1 MILLKNTGN
10 RVDKIFHISDIHV
23 YNYQRHEEYIEVFD
37 KLYKIIEER
46 MTPNSIIFLG
56 GDIVHSKTNMSP
68 ELFSVVSNLLSTLCN
83 MLPTIVILGNH
94 DLNLNNKTRLDALTP
109 IINSLNLP
117 TLYFLNK
124 TNVYQ
129 YEQIAFS
136 LLHVKDK
143 IDNVIPAKS
152 IKHDGTKILLYH
164 GPVKNSATA
173 YGYLLE
179 GNYLDVLEH
188 EDYDYILL
196 GDIHKHQYLNLEKT
210 AAYPSSLIQQNFGED
225 LNHGII
231 EWDLNAKKSEFIKI
245 ASSHGFYTFKLK
257 NDKVAEKI
265 PGDLPYNLN
274 VAITAENCTQDFI
287 DSFCLELE
295 KRYNVLRIKKP
306 KITKFI
312 IDSGKEHVDLEKES
326 SIRDFD
332 RRQIILENYIED
344 VLKQE
349 YQKDKFLDIHRN
361 ASLEIEDASEFIG
374 VTWKPLR
381 FFFSN
386 MFSYGENNTFNLGEL
401 GGLVGLFSPNASGKS
416 TLLDAMTYCIF
427 DKCSKTS
434 SGAEVL
440 NTSSTF
446 FSSKLEFSVA
456 GESYFIERHG
466 KKGKDGKVK
475 VTVNFY
481 KEDGTSLN
489 GEQRYETNDNIR
501 KYLGSYENFM
511 LITMYDQH
519 NKSDFIDKTQKDKKD
534 LLYKYFDIDI
544 FEKLNDT
551 SKEKLK
557 QLKYEIESH
566 QKQKYNEKLTELQ
579 NNYAEEK
586 VKLQDLEKSLA
597 STKIELEILT
607 GAIDEKRKGI
617 ISYPKDNINY
627 ATKIEEETRNN
638 NNYKSILDDK
648 RKSFLEARN
657 VLKNKL
663 SDLESMGIV
672 EDVSDILSSTRI
684 NLQKIEKDITALDL
698 DIKAKDKLI
707 AYLKDYE
714 YDPNCSYC
722 VKNNKYA
729 LDGELAK
736 KQLPSLKENLSNL
749 QNTKNSILEEIKSYE
764 ILDSNYKK
772 HVNAKSEIDTLK
784 SNLSNLEN
792 SANVVKEKIDL
803 SNNLLSDYAQ
813 KLENQDKY
821 KDVEI
826 KNSQIES
833 DIFDLE
839 KQKKEIDS
847 KIYQLAYSIGG
858 HKNTIENTELRI
870 KETKENIKNHKD
882 ATVTYIN
889 YFVFEKATRR
899 DGVPLYIIKN
909 YLPILEN
916 VVNDALKN
924 VASFNVQFELS
935 DKTLEVFIC
944 YTNGTK
950 WPLSLASGME
960 RFISSLA
967 IRAALNHVTVLPKP
981 DFFFIDE
988 GFGVLDSDNIANVG
1002 LFLEELTSYFR
1013 FILCISHLDVVKDYV
1028 SKELFIVKDNGR
1040 SQLIS

>member
-1 MILLKNTGN
+1 MILIKDTG
-10 RVDKIFHISDIHV
+10 RKVDKIFHISDIHV
-23 YNYQRHEEYIEVFD
+23 YNYQRHEEYIEVFE

-46 MTPNSIIFLG
+46 MTDNSIIFLG

-117 TLYFLNK
+117 TLHFLNE

-143 IDNVIPAKS
+143 IENVIPAKS
-152 IKHDGTKILLYH
+152 FDAETKILMYH

-188 EDYDYILL
+188 ADYDYILL
-196 GDIHKHQYLNLEKT
+196 GDIHKHQYLNLERT

-225 LNHGII
+225 LTHGII
-231 EWDLNAKKSEFIKI
+231 EWDLNEKTSEFIKI
-245 ASSHGFYTFKLK
+245 ASSHGYYTFKLK

-274 VAITAENCTQDFI
+274 VAITAENCTQEFI
-287 DSFCLELE
+287 DSFCIALE
-295 KRYNVLRIKKP
+295 KKYNVLRIKKP
-306 KITKFI
+306 KVTKFI
-312 IDSGKEHVDLEKES
+312 IDNGKGEVSLDKENI
-326 SIRDFD
+326 IRDFEW
-332 RRQIILENYIED
+332 RHSMLERYVQNE
-344 VLKQE
+344 LKQE
-349 YQKDKFLDIHRN
+349 YQADKFLDIHKT
-361 ASLEIEDASEFIG
+361 ASLELDEPSEFIG

-381 FFFSN
+381 FEFSN
-386 MFSYGENNTFNLGEL
+386 MFSYGEGNVFNLGEL

-434 SGAEVL
+434 SGAEVM
-440 NTSSTF
+440 NTSSDF
-446 FSSKLEFSVA
+446 FSCKLELSVA
-456 GESYFIERHG
+456 GESYFIERNG

-475 VTVNFY
+475 VVVNFY

-489 GEQRYETNDNIR
+489 GEQRYETNDSIR

-551 SKEKLK
+551 SKEHLK
-557 QLKYEIESH
+557 QLKYEIENH
-566 QKQKYNEKLTELQ
+566 QKQKYNESVTEYENSIIDIKSKLTQVEGSL
-579 NNYAEEK
+579 
-586 VKLQDLEKSLA
+586 DLNKKNSDIL
-597 STKIELEILT
+597 SVQIEN
-607 GAIDEKRKGI
+607 KRKELI
-617 ISYPKDNINY
+617 PYPKQSINY
-627 ATKIEEETRNN
+627 ATKIDEESRNEATL
-638 NNYKSILDDK
+638 SSSLESK
-648 RKSFLEARN
+648 RKSFVEARN
-657 VLKNKL
+657 ALKTNISELDDMGERVDVSSNLVEVRKKL
-663 SDLESMGIV
+663 SDFDRDIAVTESEIK
-672 EDVSDILSSTRI
+672 SS
-684 NLQKIEKDITALDL
+684 N
-698 DIKAKDKLI
+698 KLI
-707 AYLKDYE
+707 EHLQGYE
-714 YDPNCSYC
+714 HNPNCVYC

-729 LDGELAK
+729 LDGEKAK
-736 KQLPSLKENLSNL
+736 KELPELLEKLEKIKQNKNEVAEYMENL
-749 QNTKNSILEEIKSYE
+749 EIA
-764 ILDSNYKK
+764 DSTYKK
-772 HVNAKSEIDTLK
+772 YKDKKAEAERLK
-784 SNLSNLEN
+784 SNLDNIESQ
-792 SANVVKEKIDL
+792 ANIIKEKIQI
-803 SNNLLSDYAQ
+803 SKNLILEYSEKLKEQESYKETEQ
-813 KLENQDKY
+813 KNAE
-821 KDVEI
+821 
-826 KNSQIES
+826 IES
-833 DIFDLE
+833 EIAKLVDE
-839 KQKKEIDS
+839 KKSIDDA
-847 KIYQLAYSIGG
+847 IYQLAYTIGG
-858 HKNTIENTELRI
+858 HKSTITSNESKI
-870 KETKENIKNHKD
+870 KDIKLKIKKFKD
-882 ATVTYIN
+882 DTMTYNN

-899 DGVPLYIIKN
+899 DGIPLFIIKN
-909 YLPILEN
+909 YLPVLEN

-924 VASFNVQFELS
+924 VAAFNVQFELS
-935 DKTLEVFIC
+935 DKTLEVFIS
-944 YTNGTK
+944 YVNGPK

-1028 SKELFIVKDNGR
+1028 AKELFIVKENGH

>member
-1 MILLKNTGN
+1 MILIRDTG
-10 RVDKIFHISDIHV
+10 RKVDKIFHISDIHV
-23 YNYQRHEEYIEVFD
+23 YNYQRHEEYIEVFE

-117 TLYFLNK
+117 TLHFLNE

-129 YEQIAFS
+129 YEQIGFS

-143 IDNVIPAKS
+143 IENVIPAKS
-152 IKHDGTKILLYH
+152 FDAETKILMYH

-188 EDYDYILL
+188 ADYDYILL

-225 LNHGII
+225 LTHGII
-231 EWDLNAKKSEFIKI
+231 EWDLNKNTSEFIKI
-245 ASSHGFYTFKLK
+245 ASSNGYYTFKLK

-274 VAITAENCTQDFI
+274 VAITAENCTQEFI
-287 DSFCLELE
+287 DSFCLALE
-295 KRYNVLRIKKP
+295 KKYNVLRIKKP
-306 KITKFI
+306 KVTKFI
-312 IDSGKEHVDLEKES
+312 IDNGKGEVSLDKENI
-326 SIRDFD
+326 IRDFEW
-332 RRQIILENYIED
+332 RHSMLERYVQNE
-344 VLKQE
+344 LKQE
-349 YQKDKFLDIHRN
+349 YQADKFLDIHKT
-361 ASLEIEDASEFIG
+361 ASLELDEPSEFIG
-374 VTWKPLR
+374 VTWKPIR
-381 FFFSN
+381 FEFSN
-386 MFSYGENNTFNLGEL
+386 MFSYGEDNVFNLGEL

-434 SGAEVL
+434 SGAEVM
-440 NTSSTF
+440 NTSSDF
-446 FSSKLEFSVA
+446 FSCKLELSVA
-456 GESYFIERHG
+456 GESYFIERNG

-475 VTVNFY
+475 VIVNFY

-489 GEQRYETNDNIR
+489 GEQRYETNDSIR

-551 SKEKLK
+551 SKEHLK
-557 QLKYEIESH
+557 QLKYEIENH
-566 QKQKYNEKLTELQ
+566 QKQKYNESVTEYENSIVDIKSKLVQVETSLEL
-579 NNYAEEK
+579 NK
-586 VKLQDLEKSLA
+586 KSSDAL
-597 STKIELEILT
+597 SIQIEN
-607 GAIDEKRKGI
+607 KRKELTP
-617 ISYPKDNINY
+617 YPKQSVNY
-627 ATKIEEETRNN
+627 ATKIDEESRNEATL
-638 NNYKSILDDK
+638 SSSLEDK
-648 RKSFLEARN
+648 RKSFVEARN
-657 VLKNKL
+657 ALKTHL
-663 SDLESMGIV
+663 SELESMGEV
-672 EDVSDILSSTRI
+672 ADVSSDLVTIRKTLSDFDRDIAVAESEIKSSG
-684 NLQKIEKDITALDL
+684 
-698 DIKAKDKLI
+698 KLI
-707 AYLKDYE
+707 DHLQGYE
-714 YDPNCSYC
+714 HDPNCVYC

-729 LDGELAK
+729 LDGEKAK
-736 KQLPSLKENLSNL
+736 KEYPELLNKLDKLKQSKNELGESVKNLETADSL
-749 QNTKNSILEEIKSYE
+749 
-764 ILDSNYKK
+764 YKK
-772 HVNAKSEIDTLK
+772 YNDKKNETDRLK
-784 SNLSNLEN
+784 SNLDNIESQ
-792 SANVVKEKIDL
+792 ANIIKEKIQI
-803 SNNLLSDYAQ
+803 SKNLILDYSE
-813 KLENQDKY
+813 KLKEQESY
-821 KDVEI
+821 KDIEQ
-826 KNSQIES
+826 KNA
-833 DIFDLE
+833 
-839 KQKKEIDS
+839 EIDGEIA
-847 KIYQLAYSIGG
+847 KLLDEKKLIDDAVYQLAYTIGG
-858 HKNTIENTELRI
+858 HKSTINSNESKI
-870 KETKENIKNHKD
+870 KDIKIKIKKFKD
-882 ATVTYIN
+882 DTLTYNN

-899 DGVPLYIIKN
+899 DGIPLFIIKN
-909 YLPILEN
+909 YLPVLEN

-924 VASFNVQFELS
+924 VAAFNVQFELS
-935 DKTLEVFIC
+935 DKTLEVFIS
-944 YTNGTK
+944 YVNGPK

-1028 SKELFIVKDNGR
+1028 AKELFIVKDNGH

>member
-1 MILLKNTGN
+1 MILIKDTG
-10 RVDKIFHISDIHV
+10 RKVDKIFHISDIHV
-23 YNYQRHEEYIEVFD
+23 YNYQRHEEYIEVFE

-117 TLYFLNK
+117 TLHFLNE

-143 IDNVIPAKS
+143 IENVIPAKS
-152 IKHDGTKILLYH
+152 FDAETKILMYH

-188 EDYDYILL
+188 ADYDYILL
-196 GDIHKHQYLNLEKT
+196 GDIHKHQYLNLERT

-225 LNHGII
+225 LTHGII
-231 EWDLNAKKSEFIKI
+231 EWDLNEKTSEFIKI
-245 ASSHGFYTFKLK
+245 ASSHGYYTFKLK

-274 VAITAENCTQDFI
+274 VAITAENCTQEFI
-287 DSFCLELE
+287 DSFCVALE
-295 KRYNVLRIKKP
+295 KKYNVLRIKKP
-306 KITKFI
+306 KVTKFI
-312 IDSGKEHVDLEKES
+312 IDNGKGEVSLDKENI
-326 SIRDFD
+326 IRDFEW
-332 RRQIILENYIED
+332 RHSMLERYVQNE
-344 VLKQE
+344 LKQE
-349 YQKDKFLDIHRN
+349 YQADKFLDIHKT
-361 ASLEIEDASEFIG
+361 ASLELDEPSEFIG

-381 FFFSN
+381 FEFSN
-386 MFSYGENNTFNLGEL
+386 MFSYGEGNVFNLGEL

-434 SGAEVL
+434 SGAEVM
-440 NTSSTF
+440 NTSSDF
-446 FSSKLEFSVA
+446 FSCKLELSVA
-456 GESYFIERHG
+456 GESYFIERNG

-475 VTVNFY
+475 VIVNFY

-489 GEQRYETNDNIR
+489 GEQRYETNDSIR

-551 SKEKLK
+551 SKEHLK
-557 QLKYEIESH
+557 QLKYEIENH
-566 QKQKYNEKLTELQ
+566 QKQKYNESVTEYENSIIDIKYKLTQVEGSL
-579 NNYAEEK
+579 
-586 VKLQDLEKSLA
+586 DLNKKNSDIL
-597 STKIELEILT
+597 SVQIEN
-607 GAIDEKRKGI
+607 KRKELI
-617 ISYPKDNINY
+617 PYPKQSINY
-627 ATKIEEETRNN
+627 ATKIDEESRNEATL
-638 NNYKSILDDK
+638 SSSLESK
-648 RKSFLEARN
+648 RKSFVEARN
-657 VLKNKL
+657 ALKTNLSELDDMGERVDVSSNLVEVRKKL
-663 SDLESMGIV
+663 SDF
-672 EDVSDILSSTRI
+672 DRDIAVTDSEIKSS
-684 NLQKIEKDITALDL
+684 N
-698 DIKAKDKLI
+698 KLI
-707 AYLKDYE
+707 EHLQGYE
-714 YDPNCSYC
+714 HDPNCVYC

-729 LDGELAK
+729 LDGEKAK
-736 KQLPSLKENLSNL
+736 KELPELLEKLEKIKQNKNEVAEYMENL
-749 QNTKNSILEEIKSYE
+749 EIA
-764 ILDSNYKK
+764 DSTYKK
-772 HVNAKSEIDTLK
+772 YKDKKAEADRLK
-784 SNLSNLEN
+784 SNLDNIESQ
-792 SANVVKEKIDL
+792 ANIIKEKIQI
-803 SNNLLSDYAQ
+803 SKNLILEYSEKLKEQESYKEIEQ
-813 KLENQDKY
+813 KNAE
-821 KDVEI
+821 
-826 KNSQIES
+826 IES
-833 DIFDLE
+833 EIAKLLE
-839 KQKKEIDS
+839 EKKSIDDA
-847 KIYQLAYSIGG
+847 IYQLAYTIGG
-858 HKNTIENTELRI
+858 HKSTITSNESKI
-870 KETKENIKNHKD
+870 KDIKLKIKKFKD
-882 ATVTYIN
+882 DTLTYNN

-899 DGVPLYIIKN
+899 DGIPLFIIKN
-909 YLPILEN
+909 YLPVLEN

-924 VASFNVQFELS
+924 VAAFNVQFELS
-935 DKTLEVFIC
+935 DKTLEVFIS
-944 YTNGTK
+944 YVNGPK

-1028 SKELFIVKDNGR
+1028 AKELFIVKENGH

>member
-1 MILLKNTGN
+1 MILIKDTG
-10 RVDKIFHISDIHV
+10 RKVDKIFHISDIHV
-23 YNYQRHEEYIEVFD
+23 YNYQRHEEYIEVFE

-68 ELFSVVSNLLSTLCN
+68 ELFSVVSTLLSTLAN

-109 IINSLNLP
+109 IIKSLDLP
-117 TLYFLNK
+117 TIHFLNE
-124 TNVYQ
+124 TNVYK

-143 IDNVIPAKS
+143 IENVIPAKS
-152 IKHDGTKILLYH
+152 FDADTKILLYH

-188 EDYDYILL
+188 ADYDYILL
-196 GDIHKHQYLNLEKT
+196 GDIHKHQYLNLERT

-225 LNHGII
+225 LTHGII
-231 EWDLNAKKSEFIKI
+231 EWDLNNKTSEFIKI
-245 ASSHGFYTFKLK
+245 PSSHGYYTFKLK
-257 NDKVAEKI
+257 NDKLVEKI

-274 VAITAENCTQDFI
+274 VAITAENCTQEFI
-287 DSFCLELE
+287 DSFCLGLE
-295 KRYNVLRIKKP
+295 KKYNVIRIKKP
-306 KITKFI
+306 KVTKFI
-312 IDSGKEHVDLEKES
+312 VDTGKGEVSLEKENI
-326 SIRDFD
+326 IRDFD
-332 RRQIILENYIED
+332 WRHSMLENYVQNE
-344 VLKQE
+344 LKQE
-349 YQKDKFLDIHRN
+349 YQSDKFLDIHKT
-361 ASLEIEDASEFIG
+361 ASLELDEPSEFIG
-374 VTWKPLR
+374 VTWKPIR
-381 FFFSN
+381 FEFSN
-386 MFSYGENNTFNLGEL
+386 MFSYGEGNVFNLGEL

-434 SGAEVL
+434 IGSEVL
-440 NTSSTF
+440 NTSSTEF
-446 FSSKLEFSVA
+446 HCKLELSVS

-475 VTVNFY
+475 VLVNFY

-551 SKEKLK
+551 SKEHLK
-557 QLKYEIESH
+557 QLKYEIENH
-566 QKQKYNEKLTELQ
+566 QKQKYNESLTECE
-579 NNYAEEK
+579 NNISEIK
-586 VKLQDLEKSLA
+586 TKLSQVEDSLELNKRNSNALGV
-597 STKIELEILT
+597 KIE
-607 GAIDEKRKGI
+607 DKRKELI
-617 ISYPKDNINY
+617 PYPKENIDY
-627 ATKIEEETRNN
+627 ATKIDAERRNEDTL
-638 NNYKSILDDK
+638 SSSLDDK
-648 RKSFLEARN
+648 RKSFVEARN
-657 VLKNKL
+657 ALKSHLSELEDMGEIVDVSSNLVEVRKKL
-663 SDLESMGIV
+663 SDLDRDIAVTESEIK
-672 EDVSDILSSTRI
+672 SS
-684 NLQKIEKDITALDL
+684 N
-698 DIKAKDKLI
+698 KLI
-707 AYLKDYE
+707 EHLQGYE
-714 YDPNCSYC
+714 HDPNCVYC

-729 LDGELAK
+729 LDGEKAK
-736 KQLPSLKENLSNL
+736 KELPGLSEKLDKLKQNKKEVAEHIEHLEISDSL
-749 QNTKNSILEEIKSYE
+749 
-764 ILDSNYKK
+764 YKK
-772 HVNAKSEIDTLK
+772 YKDKKVEADKLK
-784 SNLSNLEN
+784 SNLDNIEN
-792 SANVVKEKIDL
+792 QANIIKEKIQI
-803 SNNLLSDYAQ
+803 SKNLILDYSE
-813 KLENQDKY
+813 KLKEQESY
-821 KDVEI
+821 KDI
-826 KNSQIES
+826 KQKNAEIES
-833 DIFDLE
+833 EITKLLDE
-839 KQKKEIDS
+839 KKSIDDA
-847 KIYQLAYSIGG
+847 IYQLAYTIGG
-858 HKNTIENTELRI
+858 HKSTITSNESKI
-870 KETKENIKNHKD
+870 KDIKLKMKKFKD
-882 ATVTYIN
+882 DTLTYNN

-899 DGVPLYIIKN
+899 DGIPLFIIKN
-909 YLPILEN
+909 YLPVLEN

-924 VASFNVQFELS
+924 VAAFNVQFELS
-935 DKTLEVFIC
+935 DKTLEVYIC
-944 YTNGTK
+944 YINGPK

-960 RFISSLA
+960 KFISSLA

-1028 SKELFIVKDNGR
+1028 SKELFIVKENGH

>member
-1 MILLKNTGN
+1 MILIKDTG
-10 RVDKIFHISDIHV
+10 RKVDKIFHISDIHV
-23 YNYQRHEEYIEVFD
+23 YNYQRHEEYIEVFE

-117 TLYFLNK
+117 TLHFLNE

-143 IDNVIPAKS
+143 IENVIPAKS
-152 IKHDGTKILLYH
+152 FDAETKILMYH

-179 GNYLDVLEH
+179 GNYLDVLDH
-188 EDYDYILL
+188 ADYDYILL
-196 GDIHKHQYLNLEKT
+196 GDIHKHQYLNLERT

-225 LNHGII
+225 LTHGII
-231 EWDLNAKKSEFIKI
+231 EWDLNKKTSEFIKI
-245 ASSHGFYTFKLK
+245 ASSHGYYTFKLK

-274 VAITAENCTQDFI
+274 VAITAENCTQEFI
-287 DSFCLELE
+287 DSFCIALE
-295 KRYNVLRIKKP
+295 KKYNVLRIKKP
-306 KITKFI
+306 KVTKFI
-312 IDSGKEHVDLEKES
+312 IDNGKGEVSLDKENI
-326 SIRDFD
+326 IRDFEW
-332 RRQIILENYIED
+332 RHSMLERYVQNE
-344 VLKQE
+344 LKQE
-349 YQKDKFLDIHRN
+349 YQADKFLDIHKT
-361 ASLEIEDASEFIG
+361 ASLELDEPSEFIG

-381 FFFSN
+381 FEFSN
-386 MFSYGENNTFNLGEL
+386 MFSYGEGNVFNLGEL

-434 SGAEVL
+434 SGAEVM
-440 NTSSTF
+440 NTSSDF
-446 FSSKLEFSVA
+446 FSCKLELSVA
-456 GESYFIERHG
+456 GESYFIERNG

-475 VTVNFY
+475 VIVNFY

-489 GEQRYETNDNIR
+489 GEQRYETNDSIR

-551 SKEKLK
+551 SKEHLK
-557 QLKYEIESH
+557 QLKYEIENH
-566 QKQKYNEKLTELQ
+566 QKQKYNESVTEYENSIIDIKFKLTQVEGSL
-579 NNYAEEK
+579 
-586 VKLQDLEKSLA
+586 DLNKKNSDIL
-597 STKIELEILT
+597 SVQIE
-607 GAIDEKRKGI
+607 DKRKELI
-617 ISYPKDNINY
+617 PYPKQSINY
-627 ATKIEEETRNN
+627 ATKIDEESRNEATL
-638 NNYKSILDDK
+638 SSSLESK
-648 RKSFLEARN
+648 RKSFVEARN
-657 VLKNKL
+657 ALKTNLSELDDMGERVDVSSNLIEVRKKL
-663 SDLESMGIV
+663 SDF
-672 EDVSDILSSTRI
+672 DRDIAVTDSEIKSS
-684 NLQKIEKDITALDL
+684 N
-698 DIKAKDKLI
+698 KLI
-707 AYLKDYE
+707 EHLQGYE
-714 YDPNCSYC
+714 HDPNCVYC

-729 LDGELAK
+729 LDGEKAK
-736 KQLPSLKENLSNL
+736 KELPELLDKLEKLK
-749 QNTKNSILEEIKSYE
+749 QNKNEVTEYVEHLEIA
-764 ILDSNYKK
+764 DSTYKK
-772 HVNAKSEIDTLK
+772 YRDKKAESDRLK
-784 SNLSNLEN
+784 SNLDNIESQ
-792 SANVVKEKIDL
+792 ANIIKEKIQI
-803 SNNLLSDYAQ
+803 SKNLILEYSE
-813 KLENQDKY
+813 KLKEQ
-821 KDVEI
+821 
-826 KNSQIES
+826 ES
-833 DIFDLE
+833 Y
-839 KQKKEIDS
+839 KEIEQKNAEIEREIAKLLEEKKSIDDA
-847 KIYQLAYSIGG
+847 IYQLAYTIGG
-858 HKNTIENTELRI
+858 HKSTITSNESKI
-870 KETKENIKNHKD
+870 KDIKLKIKKFKD
-882 ATVTYIN
+882 DTLTYNN

-899 DGVPLYIIKN
+899 DGIPLFIIKN
-909 YLPILEN
+909 YLPVLEN

-924 VASFNVQFELS
+924 VAAFNVQFELS
-935 DKTLEVFIC
+935 DKTLEVFIS
-944 YTNGTK
+944 YVNGPK

-1028 SKELFIVKDNGR
+1028 AKELFIVKENGH

>member
-1 MILLKNTGN
+1 MILIKDTG
-10 RVDKIFHISDIHV
+10 RKVDKIFHISDIHV
-23 YNYQRHEEYIEVFD
+23 YNYQRHEEYIEVFE
-37 KLYKIIEER
+37 KLYKIIEDR

-117 TLYFLNK
+117 TLHFLNE

-143 IDNVIPAKS
+143 IENVIPAKS
-152 IKHDGTKILLYH
+152 FDAETKILMYH

-188 EDYDYILL
+188 ADYDYILL
-196 GDIHKHQYLNLEKT
+196 GDIHKHQYLNLERT

-225 LNHGII
+225 LTHGII
-231 EWDLNAKKSEFIKI
+231 EWDLNEKTSEFIKI
-245 ASSHGFYTFKLK
+245 ASSHGYYTFKLK

-274 VAITAENCTQDFI
+274 VAITAENCTQEFI
-287 DSFCLELE
+287 DSFCIALE
-295 KRYNVLRIKKP
+295 KKYNVLRIKKP
-306 KITKFI
+306 KVTKFI
-312 IDSGKEHVDLEKES
+312 IDNGKGEVSLDKENI
-326 SIRDFD
+326 IRDFEW
-332 RRQIILENYIED
+332 RHSMLERYVQNE
-344 VLKQE
+344 LKQE
-349 YQKDKFLDIHRN
+349 YQADKFLDIHKT
-361 ASLEIEDASEFIG
+361 ASLELDEPSEFIG

-381 FFFSN
+381 FEFSN
-386 MFSYGENNTFNLGEL
+386 MFSYGEGNVFNLGEL

-434 SGAEVL
+434 SGAEVM
-440 NTSSTF
+440 NTSSDF
-446 FSSKLEFSVA
+446 FSCKLELSVA
-456 GESYFIERHG
+456 GESYFIERNG

-475 VTVNFY
+475 VVVNFY

-489 GEQRYETNDNIR
+489 GEQRYETNDSIR

-551 SKEKLK
+551 SKEHLK
-557 QLKYEIESH
+557 QLKYEIENH
-566 QKQKYNEKLTELQ
+566 QKQKYNESVTEYENSIIDIKSKLTQVEASL
-579 NNYAEEK
+579 
-586 VKLQDLEKSLA
+586 DLNKKNSDIL
-597 STKIELEILT
+597 SVQIE
-607 GAIDEKRKGI
+607 DKRKELI
-617 ISYPKDNINY
+617 PYPKQSINY
-627 ATKIEEETRNN
+627 ATKIDEESRNEATL
-638 NNYKSILDDK
+638 SSSLEDK
-648 RKSFLEARN
+648 RKSFVEARN
-657 VLKNKL
+657 ALKTNLSELDDMGERVDVSSNLVEVRKKISDFDRDIAVTDSEIKSSNKL
-663 SDLESMGIV
+663 IEH
-672 EDVSDILSSTRI
+672 
-684 NLQKIEKDITALDL
+684 LQG
-698 DIKAKDKLI
+698 
-707 AYLKDYE
+707 YE
-714 YDPNCSYC
+714 HDPNCVYC

-729 LDGELAK
+729 LDGEKAK
-736 KQLPSLKENLSNL
+736 KELPELLDKLEKLKQNKNEVAEYMENL
-749 QNTKNSILEEIKSYE
+749 EIA
-764 ILDSNYKK
+764 DSTYKK
-772 HVNAKSEIDTLK
+772 YKDKKAEAERLK
-784 SNLSNLEN
+784 SNLDNIESQ
-792 SANVVKEKIDL
+792 ANIIKEKIQISKKL
-803 SNNLLSDYAQ
+803 ILEYSEKLKEQESYKEIEQ
-813 KLENQDKY
+813 KN
-821 KDVEI
+821 VEI
-826 KNSQIES
+826 ES
-833 DIFDLE
+833 EIAKLLDE
-839 KQKKEIDS
+839 KKSIDDA
-847 KIYQLAYSIGG
+847 IYQLAYTIGG
-858 HKNTIENTELRI
+858 HKSTITSNESKI
-870 KETKENIKNHKD
+870 KDIKLKIKKFKD
-882 ATVTYIN
+882 DTMTYNN

-899 DGVPLYIIKN
+899 DGIPLFIIKN
-909 YLPILEN
+909 YLPVLEN

-924 VASFNVQFELS
+924 VAAFNVQFELS
-935 DKTLEVFIC
+935 DKTLEVFIS
-944 YTNGTK
+944 YVNGPK

-1028 SKELFIVKDNGR
+1028 AKELFIVKDNGH

>member
-1 MILLKNTGN
+1 MILIKNTG
-10 RVDKIFHISDIHV
+10 RKVDKIFHISDIHV
-23 YNYQRHEEYIEVFD
+23 YNYQRHEEYIEVFE

-117 TLYFLNK
+117 TLHFLNE
-124 TNVYQ
+124 TNVYR

-143 IDNVIPAKS
+143 IENVIPAKS
-152 IKHDGTKILLYH
+152 FDAETKILMYH

-179 GNYLDVLEH
+179 GNYLDVLDH
-188 EDYDYILL
+188 ADYDYILL
-196 GDIHKHQYLNLEKT
+196 GDIHKHQYLNLERT

-225 LNHGII
+225 LTHGII
-231 EWDLNAKKSEFIKI
+231 EWDLNKKTSEFIKI
-245 ASSHGFYTFKLK
+245 ASSHGYYTFKLK

-274 VAITAENCTQDFI
+274 VAITAENCTQEFI
-287 DSFCLELE
+287 DSFCLALE
-295 KRYNVLRIKKP
+295 KKYNVLRIKKP
-306 KITKFI
+306 KVTKFI
-312 IDSGKEHVDLEKES
+312 IDNGKGEVSLDKENI
-326 SIRDFD
+326 IRDFEW
-332 RRQIILENYIED
+332 RHSMLERYIQNE
-344 VLKQE
+344 LKQE
-349 YQKDKFLDIHRN
+349 YQADKFLDIHKT
-361 ASLEIEDASEFIG
+361 ASLELDEPSEFIG

-381 FFFSN
+381 FEFSN
-386 MFSYGENNTFNLGEL
+386 MFSYGEGNVFNLGEL

-434 SGAEVL
+434 SGAEVM
-440 NTSSTF
+440 NTSSDF
-446 FSSKLEFSVA
+446 FSCKLELSVA
-456 GESYFIERHG
+456 GESYFIERNG

-475 VTVNFY
+475 VVVNFY

-489 GEQRYETNDNIR
+489 GEQRYETNDSIR

-551 SKEKLK
+551 SKEHLK
-557 QLKYEIESH
+557 QLKYEIENH
-566 QKQKYNEKLTELQ
+566 QKQKYNESVMEYENSIVDIKSKLAQVENSL
-579 NNYAEEK
+579 
-586 VKLQDLEKSLA
+586 DLNRRNSD
-597 STKIELEILT
+597 ILT
-607 GAIDEKRKGI
+607 VQIANKRKELI
-617 ISYPKDNINY
+617 PYPKQSINY
-627 ATKIEEETRNN
+627 ATKIDEESRNEATL
-638 NNYKSILDDK
+638 SSSLESK
-648 RKSFLEARN
+648 RKSFVEARN
-657 VLKNKL
+657 ALKTNLSELDDMGERIDVSSNLVEVRKKLSNLDRDIVVTESEIKSSNKL
-663 SDLESMGIV
+663 IEH
-672 EDVSDILSSTRI
+672 
-684 NLQKIEKDITALDL
+684 LQG
-698 DIKAKDKLI
+698 
-707 AYLKDYE
+707 YE
-714 YDPNCSYC
+714 HDPNCVYC

-729 LDGELAK
+729 LDGEKAK
-736 KQLPSLKENLSNL
+736 KELPELLDKLQKLKQSKTEVAEYLENL
-749 QNTKNSILEEIKSYE
+749 EAA
-764 ILDSNYKK
+764 DSTYKK
-772 HVNAKSEIDTLK
+772 YKDKKAEAERLK
-784 SNLSNLEN
+784 SNLDNIEIQ
-792 SANVVKEKIDL
+792 ANIIKEKIQI
-803 SNNLLSDYAQ
+803 SKNLILEYSEKLKEQESYKEIEQ
-813 KLENQDKY
+813 KNAE
-821 KDVEI
+821 
-826 KNSQIES
+826 IES
-833 DIFDLE
+833 EIAKLVDE
-839 KQKKEIDS
+839 KKSIDDA
-847 KIYQLAYSIGG
+847 IYQLAYTIGG
-858 HKNTIENTELRI
+858 HKATITSNESKI
-870 KETKENIKNHKD
+870 KDIKLKIKKFKD
-882 ATVTYIN
+882 DTLTYNN

-899 DGVPLYIIKN
+899 DGIPLFIIKN
-909 YLPILEN
+909 YLPVLEN

-924 VASFNVQFELS
+924 VAAFNVQFELS
-935 DKTLEVFIC
+935 DKTLEVFIS
-944 YTNGTK
+944 YVNGPK

-1028 SKELFIVKDNGR
+1028 AKELFIVKENGH

>member
-1 MILLKNTGN
+1 MILIKDTG
-10 RVDKIFHISDIHV
+10 RKVDKIFHISDIHV
-23 YNYQRHEEYIEVFD
+23 YNYQRHEEYIEVFE

-117 TLYFLNK
+117 TLHFLNE

-129 YEQIAFS
+129 YEQIGFS

-143 IDNVIPAKS
+143 IENVIPAKS
-152 IKHDGTKILLYH
+152 FDAETKILIYH

-188 EDYDYILL
+188 ADYDYILL

-225 LNHGII
+225 LTHGII
-231 EWDLNAKKSEFIKI
+231 EWDLNKKTSEFIKI
-245 ASSHGFYTFKLK
+245 ASSHGYYTFKLK

-274 VAITAENCTQDFI
+274 VAITAENCTQEFI
-287 DSFCLELE
+287 DSFCLALE
-295 KRYNVLRIKKP
+295 KKYNVLRIKKP
-306 KITKFI
+306 KVTKFI
-312 IDSGKEHVDLEKES
+312 IDNGKGEVSLDKENI
-326 SIRDFD
+326 IRDFEW
-332 RRQIILENYIED
+332 RHSMLERYVQNE
-344 VLKQE
+344 LKQE
-349 YQKDKFLDIHRN
+349 YQADKFLDIHKT
-361 ASLEIEDASEFIG
+361 ASLELDEPSEFIG
-374 VTWKPLR
+374 VTWKPIR
-381 FFFSN
+381 FEFSN
-386 MFSYGENNTFNLGEL
+386 MFSYGEDNVFNLGEL

-434 SGAEVL
+434 SGAEVM
-440 NTSSTF
+440 NTSSDS
-446 FSSKLEFSVA
+446 FSCKLELSVA
-456 GESYFIERHG
+456 GESYFIERNG

-475 VTVNFY
+475 VIVNFY

-489 GEQRYETNDNIR
+489 GEQRYETNDSIR

-551 SKEKLK
+551 SKEHLK
-557 QLKYEIESH
+557 QLKYEIENH
-566 QKQKYNEKLTELQ
+566 QKQKYNESVTEYENSIIDIKSKLTQVETSLEL
-579 NNYAEEK
+579 NK
-586 VKLQDLEKSLA
+586 KSSDVL
-597 STKIELEILT
+597 SIQIEN
-607 GAIDEKRKGI
+607 KRKELTP
-617 ISYPKDNINY
+617 YPKQSVNY
-627 ATKIEEETRNN
+627 ATKIDEESRNEATL
-638 NNYKSILDDK
+638 SSSLEDK
-648 RKSFLEARN
+648 RKSFVEARN
-657 VLKNKL
+657 ALKTHL
-663 SDLESMGIV
+663 SELESMGEV
-672 EDVSDILSSTRI
+672 ADVSSDLVTIRKTLSDFDRDIAVAESEIKSSS
-684 NLQKIEKDITALDL
+684 
-698 DIKAKDKLI
+698 KLI
-707 AYLKDYE
+707 DHLQGYE
-714 YDPNCSYC
+714 HDPNCVYC

-729 LDGELAK
+729 LEGEKAK
-736 KQLPSLKENLSNL
+736 KEYPELLNKLDKLKQSKNELGKSVKNLETADSL
-749 QNTKNSILEEIKSYE
+749 
-764 ILDSNYKK
+764 YKK
-772 HVNAKSEIDTLK
+772 YNDKKNETDRLK
-784 SNLSNLEN
+784 SNLDNIESQ
-792 SANVVKEKIDL
+792 ANIIKEKIQI
-803 SNNLLSDYAQ
+803 SKNLILDYSE
-813 KLENQDKY
+813 KLKEQESY
-821 KDVEI
+821 KDIEQ
-826 KNSQIES
+826 KNA
-833 DIFDLE
+833 
-839 KQKKEIDS
+839 EIDGEIA
-847 KIYQLAYSIGG
+847 KLLDEKKLIDDAVYQLAYTIGG
-858 HKNTIENTELRI
+858 HKSTITSNESKI
-870 KETKENIKNHKD
+870 KDIKIKIKKFKD
-882 ATVTYIN
+882 DTLTYNN

-899 DGVPLYIIKN
+899 DGIPLFIIKN
-909 YLPILEN
+909 YLPVLEN

-924 VASFNVQFELS
+924 VAAFNVQFELS
-935 DKTLEVFIC
+935 DKTLEVFIS
-944 YTNGTK
+944 YVNGPK

-1028 SKELFIVKDNGR
+1028 AKELFIVKDNGH

>member
-1 MILLKNTGN
+1 MILIKDTG
-10 RVDKIFHISDIHV
+10 RKVDKIFHISDIHV
-23 YNYQRHEEYIEVFD
+23 YNYQRHEEYIEVFE

-46 MTPNSIIFLG
+46 MTDNSIIFLG

-117 TLYFLNK
+117 TLHFLNE

-143 IDNVIPAKS
+143 IENVIPAKS
-152 IKHDGTKILLYH
+152 FDAETKILMYH

-179 GNYLDVLEH
+179 GNYLDVLDH
-188 EDYDYILL
+188 ADYDYILL
-196 GDIHKHQYLNLEKT
+196 GDIHKHQYLNLERT

-225 LNHGII
+225 LKHGII
-231 EWDLNAKKSEFIKI
+231 EWDLNEKTSEFIKI
-245 ASSHGFYTFKLK
+245 ASSHGYYTFKLK

-274 VAITAENCTQDFI
+274 VAITAENCTQEFI
-287 DSFCLELE
+287 DSFCIALE
-295 KRYNVLRIKKP
+295 KKYNVLRIKKP
-306 KITKFI
+306 KVTKFI
-312 IDSGKEHVDLEKES
+312 IDNGKGEVSLDKENI
-326 SIRDFD
+326 IRDFEW
-332 RRQIILENYIED
+332 RHSMLERYVQNE
-344 VLKQE
+344 LKQE
-349 YQKDKFLDIHRN
+349 YQADKFLDIHKT
-361 ASLEIEDASEFIG
+361 ASLELDEPSEFIG

-381 FFFSN
+381 FEFSN
-386 MFSYGENNTFNLGEL
+386 MFSYGEGNVFNLGEL

-434 SGAEVL
+434 SGAEVM
-440 NTSSTF
+440 NTSSDF
-446 FSSKLEFSVA
+446 FSCKLELSVA
-456 GESYFIERHG
+456 GESYFIERNG

-475 VTVNFY
+475 VIVNFY

-489 GEQRYETNDNIR
+489 GEQRYETNDSIR

-551 SKEKLK
+551 SKEHLK
-557 QLKYEIESH
+557 QLKYEIENH
-566 QKQKYNEKLTELQ
+566 QKQKYNESVTEYENSIIDIKSKLTQVEGSL
-579 NNYAEEK
+579 
-586 VKLQDLEKSLA
+586 DLNKKNSDIL
-597 STKIELEILT
+597 SVQIE
-607 GAIDEKRKGI
+607 DKRKELI
-617 ISYPKDNINY
+617 PYPKQSINY
-627 ATKIEEETRNN
+627 ATKIDEESRNEATL
-638 NNYKSILDDK
+638 SSSLESK
-648 RKSFLEARN
+648 RKSFVEARN
-657 VLKNKL
+657 ALKTNLSELDDMGERVDVSSNLVEVRKKL
-663 SDLESMGIV
+663 SDF
-672 EDVSDILSSTRI
+672 DRDIAVTDSEIKSS
-684 NLQKIEKDITALDL
+684 N
-698 DIKAKDKLI
+698 KLI
-707 AYLKDYE
+707 EHLQGYE
-714 YDPNCSYC
+714 HDPNCVYC

-729 LDGELAK
+729 LDGEKAK
-736 KQLPSLKENLSNL
+736 KELPELLDKLEKLK
-749 QNTKNSILEEIKSYE
+749 QNKNEVAEYVEHLEIS
-764 ILDSNYKK
+764 DSTYKK
-772 HVNAKSEIDTLK
+772 YRDKKAESDRLK
-784 SNLSNLEN
+784 SNLDNIESQ
-792 SANVVKEKIDL
+792 ANIIKEKIQI
-803 SNNLLSDYAQ
+803 SKNLILEYSEKLKEQESYKEIEQ
-813 KLENQDKY
+813 KNAE
-821 KDVEI
+821 
-826 KNSQIES
+826 IES
-833 DIFDLE
+833 EIAKLLE
-839 KQKKEIDS
+839 EKKSIDDA
-847 KIYQLAYSIGG
+847 IYQLAYTIGG
-858 HKNTIENTELRI
+858 HKSTITSNESKI
-870 KETKENIKNHKD
+870 KDIKLKIKKFKD
-882 ATVTYIN
+882 DTLTYNN

-899 DGVPLYIIKN
+899 DGIPLFIIKN
-909 YLPILEN
+909 YLPVLEN

-924 VASFNVQFELS
+924 VAAFNVQFELS
-935 DKTLEVFIC
+935 DKTLEVFIS
-944 YTNGTK
+944 YVNGPK

-1028 SKELFIVKDNGR
+1028 AKELFIVKENGH

>member
-1 MILLKNTGN
+1 MILIKDTG
-10 RVDKIFHISDIHV
+10 RKVDKIFHISDIHV
-23 YNYQRHEEYIEVFD
+23 YNYQRHEEYIEVFE

-117 TLYFLNK
+117 TLHFLNE

-143 IDNVIPAKS
+143 IENVIPAKS
-152 IKHDGTKILLYH
+152 FDAETKILMYH

-188 EDYDYILL
+188 ADYDYILL
-196 GDIHKHQYLNLEKT
+196 GDIHKHQYLNLERT

-225 LNHGII
+225 LTHGII
-231 EWDLNAKKSEFIKI
+231 EWDLNKKTSEFIKI
-245 ASSHGFYTFKLK
+245 ASSHGYYTFKLK

-274 VAITAENCTQDFI
+274 VAITAENCTQEFI
-287 DSFCLELE
+287 DSFCIALE
-295 KRYNVLRIKKP
+295 KKYNVLRIKKP
-306 KITKFI
+306 KVTKFI
-312 IDSGKEHVDLEKES
+312 IDNGKGEVSLDKENI
-326 SIRDFD
+326 IRDFEW
-332 RRQIILENYIED
+332 RHSMLERYVQNE
-344 VLKQE
+344 LKQE
-349 YQKDKFLDIHRN
+349 YQADKFLDIHKT
-361 ASLEIEDASEFIG
+361 ASLELDEPSEFIG

-381 FFFSN
+381 FEFSN
-386 MFSYGENNTFNLGEL
+386 MFSYGEGNVFNLGEL

-434 SGAEVL
+434 SGAEVM
-440 NTSSTF
+440 NTSSDF
-446 FSSKLEFSVA
+446 FSCKLELSVA
-456 GESYFIERHG
+456 GESYFIERNG

-475 VTVNFY
+475 VIVNFY

-489 GEQRYETNDNIR
+489 GEQRYETNDSIR

-551 SKEKLK
+551 SKEHLK
-557 QLKYEIESH
+557 QLKYEIENH
-566 QKQKYNEKLTELQ
+566 QKQKYNESVTEYENSIIDIKSKLTQVEGSL
-579 NNYAEEK
+579 
-586 VKLQDLEKSLA
+586 DLNKKNSDIL
-597 STKIELEILT
+597 SVQIE
-607 GAIDEKRKGI
+607 DKRKELI
-617 ISYPKDNINY
+617 PYPKQSINY
-627 ATKIEEETRNN
+627 ATKIDEESRNEATL
-638 NNYKSILDDK
+638 SSSLEEK
-648 RKSFLEARN
+648 RKSFVEARN
-657 VLKNKL
+657 ALKTNLSELDDMGERVDVSSNLVEVRKKL
-663 SDLESMGIV
+663 SDF
-672 EDVSDILSSTRI
+672 DRDIAVTDSEIKSS
-684 NLQKIEKDITALDL
+684 N
-698 DIKAKDKLI
+698 KLI
-707 AYLKDYE
+707 EHLQGYE
-714 YDPNCSYC
+714 HDPNCVYC

-729 LDGELAK
+729 LDGEKAK
-736 KQLPSLKENLSNL
+736 KELPELLEKLEKIKQNKNEVAEYMENL
-749 QNTKNSILEEIKSYE
+749 EIA
-764 ILDSNYKK
+764 DSTYKK
-772 HVNAKSEIDTLK
+772 YKDKKAEADRLK
-784 SNLSNLEN
+784 SNLDNIESQ
-792 SANVVKEKIDL
+792 ANIIKEKIQI
-803 SNNLLSDYAQ
+803 SKNLILEYSEKLKEQESYKEIEQ
-813 KLENQDKY
+813 KNAE
-821 KDVEI
+821 
-826 KNSQIES
+826 IES
-833 DIFDLE
+833 EIAKLLE
-839 KQKKEIDS
+839 EKKSIDDA
-847 KIYQLAYSIGG
+847 IYQLAYTIGG
-858 HKNTIENTELRI
+858 HKSTITSNESKI
-870 KETKENIKNHKD
+870 KDIKLKIKKFKD
-882 ATVTYIN
+882 DTLTYNN

-899 DGVPLYIIKN
+899 DGIPLFIIKN
-909 YLPILEN
+909 YLPVLEN

-924 VASFNVQFELS
+924 VAAFNVQFELS
-935 DKTLEVFIC
+935 DKTLEVFIS
-944 YTNGTK
+944 YVNGPK

-1028 SKELFIVKDNGR
+1028 AKELFIVKENGH

>member
-1 MILLKNTGN
+1 MILIKNTG
-10 RVDKIFHISDIHV
+10 RKVDKIFHISDIHV
-23 YNYQRHEEYIEVFD
+23 YNYQRHEEYIEVFE

-117 TLYFLNK
+117 TLHFLNE
-124 TNVYQ
+124 TNVYR

-143 IDNVIPAKS
+143 IENVIPAKS
-152 IKHDGTKILLYH
+152 FNAETKILMYH

-179 GNYLDVLEH
+179 GNYLDVLDH
-188 EDYDYILL
+188 ADYDYILL
-196 GDIHKHQYLNLEKT
+196 GDIHKHQYLNLERT

-225 LNHGII
+225 LTHGII
-231 EWDLNAKKSEFIKI
+231 EWDLNNKTSEFIKI
-245 ASSHGFYTFKLK
+245 ASSHGYYTFKLK

-274 VAITAENCTQDFI
+274 VAITAENCTQEFI
-287 DSFCLELE
+287 DSFCLALE
-295 KRYNVLRIKKP
+295 KKYNVLRIKKP
-306 KITKFI
+306 KVTKFI
-312 IDSGKEHVDLEKES
+312 IENGKGEVSLDKENI
-326 SIRDFD
+326 IRDFEW
-332 RRQIILENYIED
+332 RHSMLERYVQNE
-344 VLKQE
+344 LKQE
-349 YQKDKFLDIHRN
+349 YQADKFLDIHKT
-361 ASLEIEDASEFIG
+361 ASLELDEPSEFIG

-381 FFFSN
+381 FEFSN
-386 MFSYGENNTFNLGEL
+386 MFSYGEGNVFNLGEL

-434 SGAEVL
+434 SGAEVM
-440 NTSSTF
+440 NTSSDF
-446 FSSKLEFSVA
+446 FSCKLELSVA
-456 GESYFIERHG
+456 GESYFIERNG

-475 VTVNFY
+475 VVVNFY

-489 GEQRYETNDNIR
+489 GEQRYETNDSIR

-551 SKEKLK
+551 SKEHLK
-557 QLKYEIESH
+557 QLKYEIENH
-566 QKQKYNEKLTELQ
+566 QKQKYNESVTEYENSIVDIKSKLAQVENSL
-579 NNYAEEK
+579 
-586 VKLQDLEKSLA
+586 DLNRRNSD
-597 STKIELEILT
+597 ILT
-607 GAIDEKRKGI
+607 VQIANKRKELI
-617 ISYPKDNINY
+617 PYPKQSINY
-627 ATKIEEETRNN
+627 ATKIDEESRNEATL
-638 NNYKSILDDK
+638 SSSLESK
-648 RKSFLEARN
+648 RKSFVEARN
-657 VLKNKL
+657 ALKTNLSELDDMGERIDVSSNLVEVRKKLSNLDRDIVVTESEIKSSNKL
-663 SDLESMGIV
+663 IEH
-672 EDVSDILSSTRI
+672 
-684 NLQKIEKDITALDL
+684 LQG
-698 DIKAKDKLI
+698 
-707 AYLKDYE
+707 YE
-714 YDPNCSYC
+714 HDPNCVYC

-729 LDGELAK
+729 LDGEKAK
-736 KQLPSLKENLSNL
+736 KELPELLDKLQKLKQSKTEVAEY
-749 QNTKNSILEEIKSYE
+749 LEKLEAA
-764 ILDSNYKK
+764 DSTYKK
-772 HVNAKSEIDTLK
+772 YKDKKAEAERLK
-784 SNLSNLEN
+784 SNLDNIESQ
-792 SANVVKEKIDL
+792 ANIIKEKIQI
-803 SNNLLSDYAQ
+803 SKNLILEYSEKLKEQESYKEIEQ
-813 KLENQDKY
+813 KNAE
-821 KDVEI
+821 
-826 KNSQIES
+826 IES
-833 DIFDLE
+833 EIAELVDE
-839 KQKKEIDS
+839 KKSIDDA
-847 KIYQLAYSIGG
+847 IYQLAYTIGG
-858 HKNTIENTELRI
+858 HKATITTNESKI
-870 KETKENIKNHKD
+870 KDIKLKIKKFKD
-882 ATVTYIN
+882 DTLTYNN

-899 DGVPLYIIKN
+899 DGIPLFIIKN
-909 YLPILEN
+909 YLPVLEN

-924 VASFNVQFELS
+924 VAAFNVQFELS
-935 DKTLEVFIC
+935 DKTLEVFIS
-944 YTNGTK
+944 YVNGPK

-1028 SKELFIVKDNGR
+1028 AKELFIVKDNGH

>member
-1 MILLKNTGN
+1 MILIKNTG
-10 RVDKIFHISDIHV
+10 RKVDKIFHISDIHV
-23 YNYQRHEEYIEVFD
+23 YNYQRHEEYIEVFE

-117 TLYFLNK
+117 TLHFLNE

-129 YEQIAFS
+129 YEQIGFS

-143 IDNVIPAKS
+143 IENVIPAKS
-152 IKHDGTKILLYH
+152 FDAETKILMYH

-179 GNYLDVLEH
+179 GNYLDVLDH
-188 EDYDYILL
+188 ADYDYILL

-225 LNHGII
+225 LTHGII
-231 EWDLNAKKSEFIKI
+231 EWDLNKNTSEFIKI
-245 ASSHGFYTFKLK
+245 ASSHGYYTFKLK

-274 VAITAENCTQDFI
+274 VAITAENCTQEFI
-287 DSFCLELE
+287 DSFCLALE
-295 KRYNVLRIKKP
+295 KKYNVLRIKKP
-306 KITKFI
+306 KVTKFI
-312 IDSGKEHVDLEKES
+312 IDNGKGEVSLDKENI
-326 SIRDFD
+326 IRDFEW
-332 RRQIILENYIED
+332 RHSMLERYVQNE
-344 VLKQE
+344 LKQE
-349 YQKDKFLDIHRN
+349 YQADKFLDIHKT
-361 ASLEIEDASEFIG
+361 ASLELDEPSEFIG
-374 VTWKPLR
+374 VTWKPIR
-381 FFFSN
+381 FEFSN
-386 MFSYGENNTFNLGEL
+386 MFSYGEGNVFNLGEL

-434 SGAEVL
+434 SGAEVM
-440 NTSSTF
+440 NTSSNF
-446 FSSKLEFSVA
+446 FSCKLELSVA
-456 GESYFIERHG
+456 GESYFIERNG

-475 VTVNFY
+475 VIVNFY

-489 GEQRYETNDNIR
+489 GEQRYETNDSIR

-551 SKEKLK
+551 SKEHLK
-557 QLKYEIESH
+557 QLKYEIENH
-566 QKQKYNEKLTELQ
+566 QKQKYNESVTEYENNIIDIKSKLTQVETSLEL
-579 NNYAEEK
+579 NK
-586 VKLQDLEKSLA
+586 KSSDVL
-597 STKIELEILT
+597 SIQIEN
-607 GAIDEKRKGI
+607 KRKELTP
-617 ISYPKDNINY
+617 YPKQSVNY
-627 ATKIEEETRNN
+627 ATKIDEESRNEATL
-638 NNYKSILDDK
+638 SSSLEDK
-648 RKSFLEARN
+648 RKSFVEARN
-657 VLKNKL
+657 ALKTHL
-663 SDLESMGIV
+663 SELESMGEV
-672 EDVSDILSSTRI
+672 ADVSSDLVTIRKTLSDFDRDIAVAESEIKSSS
-684 NLQKIEKDITALDL
+684 
-698 DIKAKDKLI
+698 KLI
-707 AYLKDYE
+707 DHLQGYE
-714 YDPNCSYC
+714 HDPNCVYC

-729 LDGELAK
+729 LEGEKAK
-736 KQLPSLKENLSNL
+736 KEYPELLNKLDKLKQSKNELGKSVKNLETADSL
-749 QNTKNSILEEIKSYE
+749 
-764 ILDSNYKK
+764 YKK
-772 HVNAKSEIDTLK
+772 YNDKKNETERLK
-784 SNLSNLEN
+784 SNLDNIESQ
-792 SANVVKEKIDL
+792 ANIIKEKIQI
-803 SNNLLSDYAQ
+803 SKNLILDYSE
-813 KLENQDKY
+813 KLKEQESY
-821 KDVEI
+821 KDIEQ
-826 KNSQIES
+826 KNA
-833 DIFDLE
+833 
-839 KQKKEIDS
+839 EIDS
-847 KIYQLAYSIGG
+847 EIAKLLDEKKLIDDAVYQLAYTIGG
-858 HKNTIENTELRI
+858 HKSTITSNESKI
-870 KETKENIKNHKD
+870 KDIKIKIKKFKD
-882 ATVTYIN
+882 DTLTYNN

-899 DGVPLYIIKN
+899 DGIPLFIIKN
-909 YLPILEN
+909 YLPVLEN

-924 VASFNVQFELS
+924 VAAFNVQFELS
-935 DKTLEVFIC
+935 DKTLEVFIS
-944 YTNGTK
+944 YVNGPK

-1028 SKELFIVKDNGR
+1028 AKELFIVKDNGH

>member
-1 MILLKNTGN
+1 MILIKDTG
-10 RVDKIFHISDIHV
+10 RKVDKIFHISDIHV
-23 YNYQRHEEYIEVFD
+23 YNYQRHEEYIEVFE
-37 KLYKIIEER
+37 KLYKIIRER
-46 MTPNSIIFLG
+46 MTDNSIIFLG

-117 TLYFLNK
+117 TLHFLNE
-124 TNVYQ
+124 TNVYK

-143 IDNVIPAKS
+143 IENVIPAKS
-152 IKHDGTKILLYH
+152 FDAETKILMYH

-179 GNYLDVLEH
+179 GNYLDVLDH
-188 EDYDYILL
+188 ADYDYILL
-196 GDIHKHQYLNLEKT
+196 GDIHKHQYLNLERT

-225 LNHGII
+225 LTHGII
-231 EWDLNAKKSEFIKI
+231 EWDLNKKTSEFIKI
-245 ASSHGFYTFKLK
+245 ASSNGYYTFKLK

-274 VAITAENCTQDFI
+274 VAITAENCTQEFI
-287 DSFCLELE
+287 DSFCVALE
-295 KRYNVLRIKKP
+295 KKYNVLRIKKP
-306 KITKFI
+306 KVTKFI
-312 IDSGKEHVDLEKES
+312 IDNGKGEVSLDKENI
-326 SIRDFD
+326 IRDFEW
-332 RRQIILENYIED
+332 RHSMLERYVQNE
-344 VLKQE
+344 LKQE
-349 YQKDKFLDIHRN
+349 YQADKFLDIHKT
-361 ASLEIEDASEFIG
+361 ASLELDEPSEFIG

-381 FFFSN
+381 FEFSN
-386 MFSYGENNTFNLGEL
+386 MFSYGEGNVFNLGEL

-434 SGAEVL
+434 SGAEVM
-440 NTSSTF
+440 NTSSDF
-446 FSSKLEFSVA
+446 FSCKLELSVA
-456 GESYFIERHG
+456 GESYFIERNG

-475 VTVNFY
+475 VVVNFY

-489 GEQRYETNDNIR
+489 GEQRYETNDSIR

-551 SKEKLK
+551 SKEHLK
-557 QLKYEIESH
+557 QLKYEIENH
-566 QKQKYNEKLTELQ
+566 QKQKYNESITEYENIIIDIKSKLTQVEASL
-579 NNYAEEK
+579 
-586 VKLQDLEKSLA
+586 DLNKKNSDIL
-597 STKIELEILT
+597 SVQIEN
-607 GAIDEKRKGI
+607 KRKELI
-617 ISYPKDNINY
+617 PYPKQSINY
-627 ATKIEEETRNN
+627 ATKIDEESRNEATL
-638 NNYKSILDDK
+638 SSSLEDK
-648 RKSFLEARN
+648 RKSFVEARN
-657 VLKNKL
+657 ALKTNLSELDDMGEIVDVSSNLVEVRKKL
-663 SDLESMGIV
+663 SDFDRDIVVTESEIK
-672 EDVSDILSSTRI
+672 SSS
-684 NLQKIEKDITALDL
+684 
-698 DIKAKDKLI
+698 KLI
-707 AYLKDYE
+707 EHLQGYE
-714 YDPNCSYC
+714 HDPNCVYC

-729 LDGELAK
+729 LDGEKAK
-736 KQLPSLKENLSNL
+736 KDLPELLDKLEKLK
-749 QNTKNSILEEIKSYE
+749 QNKNEVAEYMEHLEIA
-764 ILDSNYKK
+764 DSTYKK
-772 HVNAKSEIDTLK
+772 YKDKKVESDRLK
-784 SNLSNLEN
+784 SNLDNIESQ
-792 SANVVKEKIDL
+792 ANIIKEKIQI
-803 SNNLLSDYAQ
+803 SKNLIIEYSEKLKEQESYKEIEQ
-813 KLENQDKY
+813 KNAE
-821 KDVEI
+821 
-826 KNSQIES
+826 IES
-833 DIFDLE
+833 EIAKLLDE
-839 KQKKEIDS
+839 KKSIDDA
-847 KIYQLAYSIGG
+847 IYQLAYTIGG
-858 HKNTIENTELRI
+858 HKSTITSNELKI
-870 KETKENIKNHKD
+870 KDIKLKIKKFKD
-882 ATVTYIN
+882 DTLTYNN

-899 DGVPLYIIKN
+899 DGIPLFIIKN
-909 YLPILEN
+909 YLPVLEN

-924 VASFNVQFELS
+924 VAAFNVQFELS
-935 DKTLEVFIC
+935 DKTLEVFIS
-944 YTNGTK
+944 YVNGPK

-1028 SKELFIVKDNGR
+1028 AKELFIVKDNGH

>member
-1 MILLKNTGN
+1 MILIKDTG
-10 RVDKIFHISDIHV
+10 RKVDKIFHISDIHV
-23 YNYQRHEEYIEVFD
+23 YNYQRHEEYIEVFE

-117 TLYFLNK
+117 TLHFLNE

-129 YEQIAFS
+129 YEQIGFS

-143 IDNVIPAKS
+143 IENVIPAKS
-152 IKHDGTKILLYH
+152 FDAETKILIYH

-188 EDYDYILL
+188 ADYDYILL

-225 LNHGII
+225 LTHGII
-231 EWDLNAKKSEFIKI
+231 EWDLTKNTSEFIKI
-245 ASSHGFYTFKLK
+245 ASSNGYYTFKLK

-274 VAITAENCTQDFI
+274 VAITAENCTQEFI
-287 DSFCLELE
+287 DSFCLALE
-295 KRYNVLRIKKP
+295 KKYNVLRIKKP
-306 KITKFI
+306 KVTKFI
-312 IDSGKEHVDLEKES
+312 IDNGKGEVSLDKENI
-326 SIRDFD
+326 IRDFEW
-332 RRQIILENYIED
+332 RHSMLERYVQNE
-344 VLKQE
+344 LKQE
-349 YQKDKFLDIHRN
+349 YQADKFLDIHKT
-361 ASLEIEDASEFIG
+361 ASLELDEPSEFIG
-374 VTWKPLR
+374 VTWKPIR
-381 FFFSN
+381 FEFSN
-386 MFSYGENNTFNLGEL
+386 MFSYGEGNVFNLGEL

-434 SGAEVL
+434 SGAEVM
-440 NTSSTF
+440 NTSSDF
-446 FSSKLEFSVA
+446 FSCKLELSVA
-456 GESYFIERHG
+456 GESYFIERNG

-475 VTVNFY
+475 VIVNFY

-489 GEQRYETNDNIR
+489 GEQRYETNDSIR

-551 SKEKLK
+551 SKEHLK
-557 QLKYEIESH
+557 QLKYEIENH
-566 QKQKYNEKLTELQ
+566 QNQKYNESVTEYENNIIDIKSKLTQVETSLEL
-579 NNYAEEK
+579 NK
-586 VKLQDLEKSLA
+586 KSSDVL
-597 STKIELEILT
+597 SIQIEN
-607 GAIDEKRKGI
+607 KRKELTP
-617 ISYPKDNINY
+617 YPKQSVNY
-627 ATKIEEETRNN
+627 ATKIDEESRNEATL
-638 NNYKSILDDK
+638 SSSLEDK
-648 RKSFLEARN
+648 RKSFVEARN
-657 VLKNKL
+657 ALKTHL
-663 SDLESMGIV
+663 SELESMGEV
-672 EDVSDILSSTRI
+672 ADVSSDLVTIRKTLSDFDRDIAVAESEIKSSS
-684 NLQKIEKDITALDL
+684 
-698 DIKAKDKLI
+698 KLI
-707 AYLKDYE
+707 DHLQGYE
-714 YDPNCSYC
+714 HDPNCVYC

-729 LDGELAK
+729 LEGEKAK
-736 KQLPSLKENLSNL
+736 KEYPELLNKLDKLKQSKNELVKSVKNLETADSL
-749 QNTKNSILEEIKSYE
+749 
-764 ILDSNYKK
+764 YKK
-772 HVNAKSEIDTLK
+772 YKDKINETERLK
-784 SNLSNLEN
+784 SNLDNIESQ
-792 SANVVKEKIDL
+792 ANIIKEKIQI
-803 SNNLLSDYAQ
+803 SKNLILDYSE
-813 KLENQDKY
+813 KLKEQESY
-821 KDVEI
+821 KDIEQ
-826 KNSQIES
+826 KNA
-833 DIFDLE
+833 
-839 KQKKEIDS
+839 EIDS
-847 KIYQLAYSIGG
+847 EIAKLLDEKKLIDDAVYQLAYTIGG
-858 HKNTIENTELRI
+858 HKSTITSNESKI
-870 KETKENIKNHKD
+870 KDIKIKIKKFKD
-882 ATVTYIN
+882 DTLTYNN

-899 DGVPLYIIKN
+899 DGIPLFIIKN
-909 YLPILEN
+909 YLPVLEN

-924 VASFNVQFELS
+924 VAAFNVQFELS
-935 DKTLEVFIC
+935 DKTLEVFIS
-944 YTNGTK
+944 YVNGPK

-1028 SKELFIVKDNGR
+1028 AKELFIVKDNGH

>member
-1 MILLKNTGN
+1 MILIKDTG
-10 RVDKIFHISDIHV
+10 RKVDKIFHISDIHV
-23 YNYQRHEEYIEVFD
+23 YNYQRHEEYIEVFE

-117 TLYFLNK
+117 TLHFLNE

-143 IDNVIPAKS
+143 IENVIPAKS
-152 IKHDGTKILLYH
+152 FDAETKILMYH

-188 EDYDYILL
+188 ADYDYILL

-225 LNHGII
+225 LTHGII
-231 EWDLNAKKSEFIKI
+231 EWDLNKKTSEFIKI
-245 ASSHGFYTFKLK
+245 ASSHGYYTFKLK

-274 VAITAENCTQDFI
+274 VAITAENCTQEFI
-287 DSFCLELE
+287 DSFCVALE
-295 KRYNVLRIKKP
+295 KKYNVLRIKKP
-306 KITKFI
+306 KVTKFI
-312 IDSGKEHVDLEKES
+312 IDNGKGEVSLDKENI
-326 SIRDFD
+326 IRDFEW
-332 RRQIILENYIED
+332 RHSMLERYVQNE
-344 VLKQE
+344 LKQE
-349 YQKDKFLDIHRN
+349 YQADKFLDIHKT
-361 ASLEIEDASEFIG
+361 ASLELDEPSEFIG

-381 FFFSN
+381 FEFSN
-386 MFSYGENNTFNLGEL
+386 MFSYGEGNVFNLGEL

-434 SGAEVL
+434 SGAEVM
-440 NTSSTF
+440 NTSSDF
-446 FSSKLEFSVA
+446 FSCKLELSVA
-456 GESYFIERHG
+456 GESYFIERNG

-475 VTVNFY
+475 VIVNFY

-489 GEQRYETNDNIR
+489 GEQRYETNDSIR

-551 SKEKLK
+551 SKEHLK
-557 QLKYEIESH
+557 QLKYEIENH
-566 QKQKYNEKLTELQ
+566 QKQKYNESVTEYENSIIDIKSKLTQVETSL
-579 NNYAEEK
+579 
-586 VKLQDLEKSLA
+586 DLNKKNSDIL
-597 STKIELEILT
+597 SVQIEN
-607 GAIDEKRKGI
+607 KRKELI
-617 ISYPKDNINY
+617 PYPKQSINY
-627 ATKIEEETRNN
+627 ATKIDEESRNEATL
-638 NNYKSILDDK
+638 SSSLESK
-648 RKSFLEARN
+648 RKSFVEARN
-657 VLKNKL
+657 ALKTNLSELDDMGERVDVSSNLVEVRKKL
-663 SDLESMGIV
+663 SDF
-672 EDVSDILSSTRI
+672 DRDIAVTDSEIKSS
-684 NLQKIEKDITALDL
+684 N
-698 DIKAKDKLI
+698 KLI
-707 AYLKDYE
+707 EHLQGYE
-714 YDPNCSYC
+714 HDPNCVYC

-729 LDGELAK
+729 LDGEKAK
-736 KQLPSLKENLSNL
+736 KELPELLEKLEKIKQNKNEVAEYMENL
-749 QNTKNSILEEIKSYE
+749 EIA
-764 ILDSNYKK
+764 DSTYKK
-772 HVNAKSEIDTLK
+772 YKDKKAEAERLK
-784 SNLSNLEN
+784 SNLDNIESQ
-792 SANVVKEKIDL
+792 ANIIKEKIQI
-803 SNNLLSDYAQ
+803 SKNLILEYSEKLKEQESYKETEQ
-813 KLENQDKY
+813 KNAE
-821 KDVEI
+821 
-826 KNSQIES
+826 IES
-833 DIFDLE
+833 EIAKLLE
-839 KQKKEIDS
+839 EKKSIDDA
-847 KIYQLAYSIGG
+847 IYQLAYTIGG
-858 HKNTIENTELRI
+858 HKSTITSNESKI
-870 KETKENIKNHKD
+870 KDIKLKIKKFKD
-882 ATVTYIN
+882 DTLTYNN

-899 DGVPLYIIKN
+899 DGIPLFIIKN
-909 YLPILEN
+909 YLPVLEN

-924 VASFNVQFELS
+924 VAAFNVQFELS
-935 DKTLEVFIC
+935 DKTLEVFIS
-944 YTNGTK
+944 YVNGPK

-1028 SKELFIVKDNGR
+1028 AKELFIVKENGH

>member
-1 MILLKNTGN
+1 MILIKDTG
-10 RVDKIFHISDIHV
+10 RKVDKIFHISDIHV
-23 YNYQRHEEYIEVFD
+23 YNYQRHEEYIEVFE

-46 MTPNSIIFLG
+46 MTDNSIIFLG

-117 TLYFLNK
+117 TLHFLNE

-143 IDNVIPAKS
+143 IENVIPAKS
-152 IKHDGTKILLYH
+152 FDAETKILMYH

-188 EDYDYILL
+188 ADYDYILL
-196 GDIHKHQYLNLEKT
+196 GDIHKHQYLNLERT

-225 LNHGII
+225 LKHGII
-231 EWDLNAKKSEFIKI
+231 EWDLNEKTSEFIKI
-245 ASSHGFYTFKLK
+245 ASSHGYYTFKLK

-274 VAITAENCTQDFI
+274 VAITAENCTQEFI
-287 DSFCLELE
+287 DSFCVALE
-295 KRYNVLRIKKP
+295 KKYNVLRIKKP
-306 KITKFI
+306 KVTKFI
-312 IDSGKEHVDLEKES
+312 IDNGKGEVSLDKENI
-326 SIRDFD
+326 IRDFEW
-332 RRQIILENYIED
+332 RHSMLERYVQNE
-344 VLKQE
+344 LKQE
-349 YQKDKFLDIHRN
+349 YQADKFLDIHKT
-361 ASLEIEDASEFIG
+361 ASLELDEPSEFIG

-381 FFFSN
+381 FEFSN
-386 MFSYGENNTFNLGEL
+386 MFSYGEGNVFNLGEL

-434 SGAEVL
+434 SGAEVM
-440 NTSSTF
+440 NTSSDF
-446 FSSKLEFSVA
+446 FSCKLELSVA
-456 GESYFIERHG
+456 GESYFIERNG

-475 VTVNFY
+475 VIVNFY

-489 GEQRYETNDNIR
+489 GEQRYETNDSIR

-551 SKEKLK
+551 SKEHLK
-557 QLKYEIESH
+557 QLKYEIENH
-566 QKQKYNEKLTELQ
+566 QKQKYNESVTEYENSIIDIKSKLTQVETSL
-579 NNYAEEK
+579 
-586 VKLQDLEKSLA
+586 DLNKKNSDIL
-597 STKIELEILT
+597 SVQIEN
-607 GAIDEKRKGI
+607 KRKELI
-617 ISYPKDNINY
+617 PYPKQSINY
-627 ATKIEEETRNN
+627 ATKIDEESRNEATL
-638 NNYKSILDDK
+638 SSSLESK
-648 RKSFLEARN
+648 RKSFVEARN
-657 VLKNKL
+657 ALKTNLSELDDMGERVDVSSNLVEARKKL
-663 SDLESMGIV
+663 SDF
-672 EDVSDILSSTRI
+672 DRDIAVTDSEIKSS
-684 NLQKIEKDITALDL
+684 N
-698 DIKAKDKLI
+698 KLI
-707 AYLKDYE
+707 EHLQGYE
-714 YDPNCSYC
+714 HDPNCVYC

-729 LDGELAK
+729 LDGEKAK
-736 KQLPSLKENLSNL
+736 KELPELLDKLEKLK
-749 QNTKNSILEEIKSYE
+749 QNKNEVAEYVEHLEIS
-764 ILDSNYKK
+764 DSTYKK
-772 HVNAKSEIDTLK
+772 YRDKKAESDRLK
-784 SNLSNLEN
+784 SNLDNIESQ
-792 SANVVKEKIDL
+792 ANIIKEKIQI
-803 SNNLLSDYAQ
+803 SKNLILEYSEKLKEQESYKEIEQ
-813 KLENQDKY
+813 KNAE
-821 KDVEI
+821 
-826 KNSQIES
+826 IES
-833 DIFDLE
+833 EIAKLLE
-839 KQKKEIDS
+839 EKKSIDDA
-847 KIYQLAYSIGG
+847 IYQLAYTIGG
-858 HKNTIENTELRI
+858 HKSTITSNESKI
-870 KETKENIKNHKD
+870 KDIKLKIKKFKD
-882 ATVTYIN
+882 DTLTYNN

-899 DGVPLYIIKN
+899 DGIPLFIIKN
-909 YLPILEN
+909 YLPVLEN

-924 VASFNVQFELS
+924 VAAFNVQFELS
-935 DKTLEVFIC
+935 DKTLEVFIS
-944 YTNGTK
+944 YVNGPK

-1028 SKELFIVKDNGR
+1028 AKELFIVKENGH

>member
-1 MILLKNTGN
+1 MILIKDTG
-10 RVDKIFHISDIHV
+10 RKVDKIFHISDIHV
-23 YNYQRHEEYIEVFD
+23 YNYQRHEEYIEVFE

-117 TLYFLNK
+117 TLHFLNE

-143 IDNVIPAKS
+143 IENVIPAKS
-152 IKHDGTKILLYH
+152 FDAETKILMYH

-188 EDYDYILL
+188 ADYDYILL
-196 GDIHKHQYLNLEKT
+196 GDIHKHQYLNLERT

-225 LNHGII
+225 LTHGII
-231 EWDLNAKKSEFIKI
+231 EWDLNEKTSEFIKI
-245 ASSHGFYTFKLK
+245 ASSHGYYTFKLK

-274 VAITAENCTQDFI
+274 VAITAENCTQEFI
-287 DSFCLELE
+287 DSFCIALE
-295 KRYNVLRIKKP
+295 KKYNVLRIKKP
-306 KITKFI
+306 KVTKFI
-312 IDSGKEHVDLEKES
+312 IDNGKGEVSLDKENI
-326 SIRDFD
+326 IRDFEW
-332 RRQIILENYIED
+332 RHSMLERYVQNE
-344 VLKQE
+344 LKQE
-349 YQKDKFLDIHRN
+349 YQADKFLDIHKT
-361 ASLEIEDASEFIG
+361 ASLELDEPSEFIG

-381 FFFSN
+381 FEFSN
-386 MFSYGENNTFNLGEL
+386 MFSYGEGNVFNLGEL

-434 SGAEVL
+434 SGAEVM
-440 NTSSTF
+440 NTSSDF
-446 FSSKLEFSVA
+446 FSCKLELSVA
-456 GESYFIERHG
+456 GESYFIERNG

-475 VTVNFY
+475 VIVNFY

-489 GEQRYETNDNIR
+489 GEQRYETNDSIR

-551 SKEKLK
+551 SKEHLK
-557 QLKYEIESH
+557 QLKYEIENH
-566 QKQKYNEKLTELQ
+566 QKQKYNESVTEYENSIIDIKSKLTQVEGSL
-579 NNYAEEK
+579 
-586 VKLQDLEKSLA
+586 DLNKKNSDIL
-597 STKIELEILT
+597 SVQIE
-607 GAIDEKRKGI
+607 DKRKELI
-617 ISYPKDNINY
+617 PYPKQSINY
-627 ATKIEEETRNN
+627 ATKIDEESRNEA
-638 NNYKSILDDK
+638 ILSSSLESK
-648 RKSFLEARN
+648 RKSFVEARN
-657 VLKNKL
+657 ALKTNLSELDDMGERVDVSSNLVDVRKKLSNFDRDIAVTESEIKSSNKL
-663 SDLESMGIV
+663 IEH
-672 EDVSDILSSTRI
+672 
-684 NLQKIEKDITALDL
+684 LQG
-698 DIKAKDKLI
+698 
-707 AYLKDYE
+707 YE
-714 YDPNCSYC
+714 HDPNCVYC

-729 LDGELAK
+729 LDGEKAK
-736 KQLPSLKENLSNL
+736 KELPELLDKLEKLK
-749 QNTKNSILEEIKSYE
+749 QNKNEVAEYVEHLEIS
-764 ILDSNYKK
+764 DSTYKK
-772 HVNAKSEIDTLK
+772 YKDKKAEAERLK
-784 SNLSNLEN
+784 SNLDNIESQ
-792 SANVVKEKIDL
+792 ANIIKEKIQI
-803 SNNLLSDYAQ
+803 SKNLILEYSEKLKEQESYKEIEQ
-813 KLENQDKY
+813 KNAE
-821 KDVEI
+821 
-826 KNSQIES
+826 IES
-833 DIFDLE
+833 EIAELMDE
-839 KQKKEIDS
+839 KKSIDDA
-847 KIYQLAYSIGG
+847 IYQLAYTIGG
-858 HKNTIENTELRI
+858 HKATITTNESKI
-870 KETKENIKNHKD
+870 KDIKLKIKKFKD
-882 ATVTYIN
+882 DTLTYNN

-899 DGVPLYIIKN
+899 DGIPLFIIKN
-909 YLPILEN
+909 YLPVLEN

-924 VASFNVQFELS
+924 VAAFNVQFELS
-935 DKTLEVFIC
+935 DKTLEVFIS
-944 YTNGTK
+944 YVNGPK

-1028 SKELFIVKDNGR
+1028 AKELFIVKDNGH

>member
-1 MILLKNTGN
+1 MILIRDTG
-10 RVDKIFHISDIHV
+10 RKVDKIFHISDIHV
-23 YNYQRHEEYIEVFD
+23 YNYQRHEEYIEVFE

-117 TLYFLNK
+117 TLHFLNE

-129 YEQIAFS
+129 YEQIGFS

-143 IDNVIPAKS
+143 IENVIPAKS
-152 IKHDGTKILLYH
+152 FDAETKILMYH

-188 EDYDYILL
+188 ADYDYILL

-225 LNHGII
+225 LTHGII
-231 EWDLNAKKSEFIKI
+231 EWDLNKNTSEFIKI
-245 ASSHGFYTFKLK
+245 ASSHGYYTFKLK

-274 VAITAENCTQDFI
+274 VAITAENCTQEFI
-287 DSFCLELE
+287 DSFCVALE
-295 KRYNVLRIKKP
+295 KKYNVLRIKKP
-306 KITKFI
+306 KVTKFI
-312 IDSGKEHVDLEKES
+312 IDNGKGEVSLDKENI
-326 SIRDFD
+326 IRDFEW
-332 RRQIILENYIED
+332 RHSMLERYVQNE
-344 VLKQE
+344 LKQE
-349 YQKDKFLDIHRN
+349 YQADKFLDIHKT
-361 ASLEIEDASEFIG
+361 ASLELDEPSEFIG
-374 VTWKPLR
+374 VTWKPIR
-381 FFFSN
+381 FEFSN
-386 MFSYGENNTFNLGEL
+386 MFSYGEGNVFNLGEL

-434 SGAEVL
+434 SGAEVM
-440 NTSSTF
+440 NTSSDF
-446 FSSKLEFSVA
+446 FSCKLELSVA
-456 GESYFIERHG
+456 GESYFIERNG

-475 VTVNFY
+475 VIVNFY

-489 GEQRYETNDNIR
+489 GEQRYETNDSIR

-551 SKEKLK
+551 SKEHLK
-557 QLKYEIESH
+557 QLKYEIENH
-566 QKQKYNEKLTELQ
+566 QKQKYNESVTEYENSIVDIKSKLTQVETSLEL
-579 NNYAEEK
+579 NK
-586 VKLQDLEKSLA
+586 KSSDVL
-597 STKIELEILT
+597 SIQIEN
-607 GAIDEKRKGI
+607 KRKELTP
-617 ISYPKDNINY
+617 YPKQSVNY
-627 ATKIEEETRNN
+627 ATKIDEESRNEATL
-638 NNYKSILDDK
+638 SSSLEDK
-648 RKSFLEARN
+648 RKSFVEARN
-657 VLKNKL
+657 ALKTHL
-663 SDLESMGIV
+663 SELESMGEV
-672 EDVSDILSSTRI
+672 ADVSSDLVTIRKTLSDFDRDIAVAESEIKSSS
-684 NLQKIEKDITALDL
+684 
-698 DIKAKDKLI
+698 KLI
-707 AYLKDYE
+707 DHLQGYE
-714 YDPNCSYC
+714 HDPNCVYC

-729 LDGELAK
+729 LEGEKAK
-736 KQLPSLKENLSNL
+736 KEYPELLNKLDKLKQSKKELGESVKNLETADSL
-749 QNTKNSILEEIKSYE
+749 
-764 ILDSNYKK
+764 YKK
-772 HVNAKSEIDTLK
+772 YNDKKNETERLK
-784 SNLSNLEN
+784 SNLDNIESQ
-792 SANVVKEKIDL
+792 ANIIKEKIQI
-803 SNNLLSDYAQ
+803 SKNLILDYSE
-813 KLENQDKY
+813 KLKEQESY
-821 KDVEI
+821 KDIEQ
-826 KNSQIES
+826 KNA
-833 DIFDLE
+833 
-839 KQKKEIDS
+839 EIDREIA
-847 KIYQLAYSIGG
+847 KLLDEKKLIDDAVYQLAYTIGG
-858 HKNTIENTELRI
+858 HKSTITSNESKI
-870 KETKENIKNHKD
+870 KDIKIKIKKFKD
-882 ATVTYIN
+882 DTLTYNN

-899 DGVPLYIIKN
+899 DGIPLFIIKN
-909 YLPILEN
+909 YLPVLEN

-924 VASFNVQFELS
+924 VAAFNVQFELS
-935 DKTLEVFIC
+935 DKTLEVFIS
-944 YTNGTK
+944 YVNGPK

-1028 SKELFIVKDNGR
+1028 AKELFIVKDNGH

>member
-1 MILLKNTGN
+1 MILIKDTG
-10 RVDKIFHISDIHV
+10 RKVDKIFHISDIHV
-23 YNYQRHEEYIEVFD
+23 YNYQRHEEYIEVFE

-117 TLYFLNK
+117 TLHFLNES
-124 TNVYQ
+124 NVYQ

-143 IDNVIPAKS
+143 IENVIPAKS
-152 IKHDGTKILLYH
+152 FDAETKILMYH

-188 EDYDYILL
+188 ADYDYILL
-196 GDIHKHQYLNLEKT
+196 GDIHKHQYLNLERT

-225 LNHGII
+225 LTHGII
-231 EWDLNAKKSEFIKI
+231 EWDLNKKTSEFIKI
-245 ASSHGFYTFKLK
+245 ASSHGYYTFKLK

-274 VAITAENCTQDFI
+274 VAITAENCTQEFI
-287 DSFCLELE
+287 DSFCVALE
-295 KRYNVLRIKKP
+295 KKYNVLRIKKP
-306 KITKFI
+306 KVTKFI
-312 IDSGKEHVDLEKES
+312 IDNGKGEVSLDKENI
-326 SIRDFD
+326 IRDFEW
-332 RRQIILENYIED
+332 RHSMLERYVQNE
-344 VLKQE
+344 LKQE
-349 YQKDKFLDIHRN
+349 YQSDKFLDIHKT
-361 ASLEIEDASEFIG
+361 ASLELDEPSEFIG

-381 FFFSN
+381 FEFSN
-386 MFSYGENNTFNLGEL
+386 MFSYGEGNVFNLGEL

-434 SGAEVL
+434 SGAEVM
-440 NTSSTF
+440 NTSSDF
-446 FSSKLEFSVA
+446 FSCKLELSVA
-456 GESYFIERHG
+456 GESYFIERNG

-475 VTVNFY
+475 VIVNFY

-489 GEQRYETNDNIR
+489 GEQRYETNDSIR

-551 SKEKLK
+551 SKEHLK
-557 QLKYEIESH
+557 QLKYEIENH
-566 QKQKYNEKLTELQ
+566 QKQKYNESVTEYENSIIDIKYKLTQVEGSL
-579 NNYAEEK
+579 
-586 VKLQDLEKSLA
+586 DLNKKNSDIL
-597 STKIELEILT
+597 SVQIEN
-607 GAIDEKRKGI
+607 KRKELI
-617 ISYPKDNINY
+617 PYPKQSINY
-627 ATKIEEETRNN
+627 ATKIDEESRNEATL
-638 NNYKSILDDK
+638 SSSLEDK
-648 RKSFLEARN
+648 RKSFVEARN
-657 VLKNKL
+657 ALKTNLSELDDMGERVDVSSNLVEVRKKL
-663 SDLESMGIV
+663 SDF
-672 EDVSDILSSTRI
+672 DRDIAVTDSEIKSS
-684 NLQKIEKDITALDL
+684 N
-698 DIKAKDKLI
+698 KLI
-707 AYLKDYE
+707 EHLQGYE
-714 YDPNCSYC
+714 HNPNCVYC

-729 LDGELAK
+729 LDGEKAK
-736 KQLPSLKENLSNL
+736 KELPELLDKLEKLK
-749 QNTKNSILEEIKSYE
+749 QNKNEVTEYVEHLEIS
-764 ILDSNYKK
+764 DSTYKK
-772 HVNAKSEIDTLK
+772 YRDKKAESDRLK
-784 SNLSNLEN
+784 SNLDNIESQ
-792 SANVVKEKIDL
+792 ANIIKEKIQI
-803 SNNLLSDYAQ
+803 SKNLILEYSEKLKEQESYKEIEQ
-813 KLENQDKY
+813 KNAE
-821 KDVEI
+821 
-826 KNSQIES
+826 IES
-833 DIFDLE
+833 EIAKLLE
-839 KQKKEIDS
+839 EKKSIDDA
-847 KIYQLAYSIGG
+847 IYQLAYTIGG
-858 HKNTIENTELRI
+858 HKSTITSNESKI
-870 KETKENIKNHKD
+870 KDIKLKIKKFKD
-882 ATVTYIN
+882 DTLTYNN

-899 DGVPLYIIKN
+899 DGIPLFIIKN
-909 YLPILEN
+909 YLPVLEN

-924 VASFNVQFELS
+924 VAAFNVQFELS
-935 DKTLEVFIC
+935 DKTLEVFIS
-944 YTNGTK
+944 YVNGPK

-1028 SKELFIVKDNGR
+1028 AKELFIVKENGH

>member
-1 MILLKNTGN
+1 MILIKDTG
-10 RVDKIFHISDIHV
+10 RKVDKIFHISDIHV
-23 YNYQRHEEYIEVFD
+23 YNYQRHEEYIEVFE

-117 TLYFLNK
+117 TLHFLNE

-143 IDNVIPAKS
+143 IENVIPAKS
-152 IKHDGTKILLYH
+152 FDAEKKILMYH

-188 EDYDYILL
+188 ADYDYILL
-196 GDIHKHQYLNLEKT
+196 GDIHKHQYLNLERT

-225 LNHGII
+225 LTHGII
-231 EWDLNAKKSEFIKI
+231 EWDLNKKTSEFIKI
-245 ASSHGFYTFKLK
+245 ASSHGYYTFKLK
-257 NDKVAEKI
+257 NDKVADKI
-265 PGDLPYNLN
+265 PRDLPYNLN
-274 VAITAENCTQDFI
+274 VAITAENCTQEFI
-287 DSFCLELE
+287 DSFCIALE
-295 KRYNVLRIKKP
+295 KKYNVLRIKKP
-306 KITKFI
+306 KVTKFI
-312 IDSGKEHVDLEKES
+312 IDNGKGEVSLDKENI
-326 SIRDFD
+326 IRDFEW
-332 RRQIILENYIED
+332 RHSMLERYVQNE
-344 VLKQE
+344 LKQE
-349 YQKDKFLDIHRN
+349 YQADKFLDIHKT
-361 ASLEIEDASEFIG
+361 ASLELDEPSEFIG

-381 FFFSN
+381 FEFSN
-386 MFSYGENNTFNLGEL
+386 MFSYGEGNVFNLGEL

-434 SGAEVL
+434 SGAEVM
-440 NTSSTF
+440 NTSSDF
-446 FSSKLEFSVA
+446 FSCKLELSVA
-456 GESYFIERHG
+456 GESYFIERNG

-475 VTVNFY
+475 VIVNFY

-489 GEQRYETNDNIR
+489 GEQRYETNDSIR

-551 SKEKLK
+551 SKEHLK
-557 QLKYEIESH
+557 QLKYEIENH
-566 QKQKYNEKLTELQ
+566 QKQKYNESITEYENSIIDIKSKLTQVEGSL
-579 NNYAEEK
+579 
-586 VKLQDLEKSLA
+586 DLNKKNSDTL
-597 STKIELEILT
+597 SVQIEN
-607 GAIDEKRKGI
+607 KRKELI
-617 ISYPKDNINY
+617 PYPKQSINY
-627 ATKIEEETRNN
+627 ATKIDEESRNEATL
-638 NNYKSILDDK
+638 SSSLEDK
-648 RKSFLEARN
+648 RKSFVEARN
-657 VLKNKL
+657 ALKTNLSELDDMGERVDVSSNLIEVRKKL
-663 SDLESMGIV
+663 SDF
-672 EDVSDILSSTRI
+672 DRDIAVIDSEIKSS
-684 NLQKIEKDITALDL
+684 N
-698 DIKAKDKLI
+698 KLI
-707 AYLKDYE
+707 EHLQGYE
-714 YDPNCSYC
+714 HDPNCVYC

-729 LDGELAK
+729 LDGEKAK
-736 KQLPSLKENLSNL
+736 KELPELLDKLEKLK
-749 QNTKNSILEEIKSYE
+749 QNKNEVAEYVGHLEIA
-764 ILDSNYKK
+764 DSTYKK
-772 HVNAKSEIDTLK
+772 YKDKKAESDRLK
-784 SNLSNLEN
+784 SNLDNIESQ
-792 SANVVKEKIDL
+792 ANIIKEKIQI
-803 SNNLLSDYAQ
+803 SKNLILEYSEKLKEQESYKEIEQ
-813 KLENQDKY
+813 KNAE
-821 KDVEI
+821 
-826 KNSQIES
+826 IES
-833 DIFDLE
+833 EIAKLLE
-839 KQKKEIDS
+839 EKKSIDDA
-847 KIYQLAYSIGG
+847 IYQLAYTIGG
-858 HKNTIENTELRI
+858 HKSTITSNESKI
-870 KETKENIKNHKD
+870 KDIKLKIKKFKD
-882 ATVTYIN
+882 DTVTYNN

-899 DGVPLYIIKN
+899 DGIPLFIIKN
-909 YLPILEN
+909 YLPVLEN

-924 VASFNVQFELS
+924 VAAFNVQFELS
-935 DKTLEVFIC
+935 DKTLEVFIS
-944 YTNGTK
+944 YVNGPK

-1028 SKELFIVKDNGR
+1028 AKELFIVKENGH

>member
-1 MILLKNTGN
+1 MILIKDTG
-10 RVDKIFHISDIHV
+10 RKVDKIFHISDIHV
-23 YNYQRHEEYIEVFD
+23 YNYQRHEEYIEVFE

-46 MTPNSIIFLG
+46 MTDNSIIFLG

-117 TLYFLNK
+117 TLHFLNE
-124 TNVYQ
+124 TNVYR

-143 IDNVIPAKS
+143 IENVIPAKS
-152 IKHDGTKILLYH
+152 FDAETKILMYH

-179 GNYLDVLEH
+179 GNYLDVLDH
-188 EDYDYILL
+188 ADYDYILL
-196 GDIHKHQYLNLEKT
+196 GDIHKHQYLNLERT

-225 LNHGII
+225 LTHGII
-231 EWDLNAKKSEFIKI
+231 EWDLNNKTSEFIKI
-245 ASSHGFYTFKLK
+245 ASSHGYYTFKLK

-274 VAITAENCTQDFI
+274 VAITAENCTQEFI
-287 DSFCLELE
+287 DSFCVALE
-295 KRYNVLRIKKP
+295 KKYNVLRIKKP
-306 KITKFI
+306 KVTKFI
-312 IDSGKEHVDLEKES
+312 IDNGKGEVSLDKDNI
-326 SIRDFD
+326 IRDFEW
-332 RRQIILENYIED
+332 RHSMLERYVQNE
-344 VLKQE
+344 LKQE
-349 YQKDKFLDIHRN
+349 YQADKFLDIHKT
-361 ASLEIEDASEFIG
+361 ASLELDEPSEFIG

-381 FFFSN
+381 FEFSN
-386 MFSYGENNTFNLGEL
+386 MFSYGEDNVFNLGEL

-434 SGAEVL
+434 SGAEVM
-440 NTSSTF
+440 NTSSDF
-446 FSSKLEFSVA
+446 FSCKLELSVA
-456 GESYFIERHG
+456 GESYFIERNG

-475 VTVNFY
+475 VIVNFY

-489 GEQRYETNDNIR
+489 GEQRYETNDSIR

-551 SKEKLK
+551 SKEHLK
-557 QLKYEIESH
+557 QLKYEIENH
-566 QKQKYNEKLTELQ
+566 QKQKYNESVTEYENSIIDIKSKLTQVEGSL
-579 NNYAEEK
+579 
-586 VKLQDLEKSLA
+586 DLNKKNSDTL
-597 STKIELEILT
+597 SVQIEN
-607 GAIDEKRKGI
+607 KRKELI
-617 ISYPKDNINY
+617 PYPKQSINY
-627 ATKIEEETRNN
+627 ATKIDEESRNEATL
-638 NNYKSILDDK
+638 SSSLESK
-648 RKSFLEARN
+648 RKSFVEARN
-657 VLKNKL
+657 ALKTNLSELDDMGERVDVSSNLVEVRKKL
-663 SDLESMGIV
+663 SDF
-672 EDVSDILSSTRI
+672 DRDIAVTDSEIKSS
-684 NLQKIEKDITALDL
+684 N
-698 DIKAKDKLI
+698 KLI
-707 AYLKDYE
+707 EHLQGYE
-714 YDPNCSYC
+714 HDPNCVYC

-729 LDGELAK
+729 LDGEKAK
-736 KQLPSLKENLSNL
+736 KELPELLDKLEKLK
-749 QNTKNSILEEIKSYE
+749 QNKNEVAEYVEHLEIA
-764 ILDSNYKK
+764 DSTYKK
-772 HVNAKSEIDTLK
+772 YRDKKAESDRLK
-784 SNLSNLEN
+784 SNLDNIESQ
-792 SANVVKEKIDL
+792 ANIIKEKIQI
-803 SNNLLSDYAQ
+803 SKNLILEYSEKLKEQESYKEIEQ
-813 KLENQDKY
+813 KNAE
-821 KDVEI
+821 
-826 KNSQIES
+826 IES
-833 DIFDLE
+833 EIAKLVDE
-839 KQKKEIDS
+839 KKSIDDA
-847 KIYQLAYSIGG
+847 IYQLAYTIGG
-858 HKNTIENTELRI
+858 HKSTITSNESKI
-870 KETKENIKNHKD
+870 KDIKLKIKKFKD
-882 ATVTYIN
+882 DTLTYNN

-899 DGVPLYIIKN
+899 DGIPLFIIKN
-909 YLPILEN
+909 YLPVLEN

-924 VASFNVQFELS
+924 VAAFNVQFELS
-935 DKTLEVFIC
+935 DKTLEVFIS
-944 YTNGTK
+944 YVNGPK

-1028 SKELFIVKDNGR
+1028 AKELFIVKDNGH

>member
-1 MILLKNTGN
+1 MILIKDTG
-10 RVDKIFHISDIHV
+10 RKVDKIFHISDIHV
-23 YNYQRHEEYIEVFD
+23 YNYQRHEEYIEVFE

-46 MTPNSIIFLG
+46 MTDNSIIFLG

-117 TLYFLNK
+117 TLHFLNE

-143 IDNVIPAKS
+143 IENVIPAKS
-152 IKHDGTKILLYH
+152 FDAETKILMYH

-188 EDYDYILL
+188 ADYDYILL
-196 GDIHKHQYLNLEKT
+196 GDIHKHQYLNLERT

-225 LNHGII
+225 LTHGII
-231 EWDLNAKKSEFIKI
+231 EWDLNEKTSEFIKI
-245 ASSHGFYTFKLK
+245 ASSHGYYTFKLK

-274 VAITAENCTQDFI
+274 VAITAENCTQEFI
-287 DSFCLELE
+287 DSFCIALE
-295 KRYNVLRIKKP
+295 KKYNVLRIKKP
-306 KITKFI
+306 KVTKFI
-312 IDSGKEHVDLEKES
+312 IDNGKGEVSLDKENI
-326 SIRDFD
+326 IRDFEW
-332 RRQIILENYIED
+332 RHSMLERYVQNE
-344 VLKQE
+344 LKQE
-349 YQKDKFLDIHRN
+349 YQADKFLDIHKT
-361 ASLEIEDASEFIG
+361 ASLELDEPSEFIG

-381 FFFSN
+381 FEFSN
-386 MFSYGENNTFNLGEL
+386 MFSYGEGNVFNLGEL

-434 SGAEVL
+434 SGAEVM
-440 NTSSTF
+440 NTSSDF
-446 FSSKLEFSVA
+446 FSCKLELSVA
-456 GESYFIERHG
+456 GESYFIERNG

-475 VTVNFY
+475 VIVNFY

-489 GEQRYETNDNIR
+489 GEQRYETNDSIR

-551 SKEKLK
+551 SKEHLK
-557 QLKYEIESH
+557 QLKYEIENH
-566 QKQKYNEKLTELQ
+566 QKQKYNESVTEYENSIIDIKSKLTQVEGSL
-579 NNYAEEK
+579 
-586 VKLQDLEKSLA
+586 DLNKKNSDIL
-597 STKIELEILT
+597 SVQIEN
-607 GAIDEKRKGI
+607 KRKELI
-617 ISYPKDNINY
+617 PYPKQSINY
-627 ATKIEEETRNN
+627 ATKIDEESRNEATL
-638 NNYKSILDDK
+638 SSSLEEK
-648 RKSFLEARN
+648 RKSFVEARN
-657 VLKNKL
+657 ALKTNLSELDDMGERVDVSSNLVEVRKKL
-663 SDLESMGIV
+663 SDF
-672 EDVSDILSSTRI
+672 DRDIAVTDSEIKSS
-684 NLQKIEKDITALDL
+684 N
-698 DIKAKDKLI
+698 KLI
-707 AYLKDYE
+707 EHLQGYE
-714 YDPNCSYC
+714 HNPNCVYC

-729 LDGELAK
+729 LDGEKAK
-736 KQLPSLKENLSNL
+736 KELPELLDKLEKLK
-749 QNTKNSILEEIKSYE
+749 QNKNEVAEYVEHLEIS
-764 ILDSNYKK
+764 DSTYKK
-772 HVNAKSEIDTLK
+772 YRDKKAESDRLK
-784 SNLSNLEN
+784 SNLDNIESQ
-792 SANVVKEKIDL
+792 ANIIKEKIQI
-803 SNNLLSDYAQ
+803 SKNLILEYSEKLKEQESYKEIEQ
-813 KLENQDKY
+813 KNAE
-821 KDVEI
+821 
-826 KNSQIES
+826 IES
-833 DIFDLE
+833 EIAKLLE
-839 KQKKEIDS
+839 EKKSIDDA
-847 KIYQLAYSIGG
+847 IYQLAYTIGG
-858 HKNTIENTELRI
+858 HKSTITSNESKI
-870 KETKENIKNHKD
+870 KDIKLKIKKFKD
-882 ATVTYIN
+882 DTLTYNN

-899 DGVPLYIIKN
+899 DGIPLFIIKN
-909 YLPILEN
+909 YLPVLEN

-924 VASFNVQFELS
+924 VAAFNVQFELS
-935 DKTLEVFIC
+935 DKTLEVFIS
-944 YTNGTK
+944 YVNGPK

-1028 SKELFIVKDNGR
+1028 AKELFIVKENGH

>member
-1 MILLKNTGN
+1 MILIKDTG
-10 RVDKIFHISDIHV
+10 RKVDKIFHISDIHV
-23 YNYQRHEEYIEVFD
+23 YNYQRHEEYIEVFE

-117 TLYFLNK
+117 TLHFLNE
-124 TNVYQ
+124 TNVYK

-143 IDNVIPAKS
+143 IENVIPAKS
-152 IKHDGTKILLYH
+152 FDSETKILMYH

-188 EDYDYILL
+188 ADYDYILL
-196 GDIHKHQYLNLEKT
+196 GDIHKHQYLNLERT

-225 LNHGII
+225 LTHGII
-231 EWDLNAKKSEFIKI
+231 EWDLNKKTSEFIKI
-245 ASSHGFYTFKLK
+245 ASSHGYYTFKLK

-274 VAITAENCTQDFI
+274 VAITAENCTQEFI
-287 DSFCLELE
+287 DSFCIALE
-295 KRYNVLRIKKP
+295 KKYNVLRIKKP
-306 KITKFI
+306 KVTKFI
-312 IDSGKEHVDLEKES
+312 IDNGKGEVSLDKENI
-326 SIRDFD
+326 IRDFEW
-332 RRQIILENYIED
+332 RHSMLERYVQNE
-344 VLKQE
+344 LKQE
-349 YQKDKFLDIHRN
+349 YQADKFLDIHKT
-361 ASLEIEDASEFIG
+361 ASLELDEPSEFIG

-381 FFFSN
+381 FEFSN
-386 MFSYGENNTFNLGEL
+386 MFSYGEGNVFNLGEL

-434 SGAEVL
+434 SGAEVM
-440 NTSSTF
+440 NTSSDF
-446 FSSKLEFSVA
+446 FSCKLELSVA
-456 GESYFIERHG
+456 GESYFIERNG

-475 VTVNFY
+475 VIVNFY

-489 GEQRYETNDNIR
+489 GEQRYETNDSIR

-551 SKEKLK
+551 SKEHLK
-557 QLKYEIESH
+557 QLKYEIENH
-566 QKQKYNEKLTELQ
+566 QKQKYNESVTEYENSIIDIKSKLTQVEGSL
-579 NNYAEEK
+579 
-586 VKLQDLEKSLA
+586 DLNKKNSDIL
-597 STKIELEILT
+597 SVQIE
-607 GAIDEKRKGI
+607 DKRKELI
-617 ISYPKDNINY
+617 PYPKQSINY
-627 ATKIEEETRNN
+627 ATKIDEESRNEATL
-638 NNYKSILDDK
+638 SSSLEEK
-648 RKSFLEARN
+648 RKSFVEARN
-657 VLKNKL
+657 ALKTNLSELDDMGERVDVSSNLVEVRKKL
-663 SDLESMGIV
+663 SDF
-672 EDVSDILSSTRI
+672 DRDIAVTDSEIKSS
-684 NLQKIEKDITALDL
+684 N
-698 DIKAKDKLI
+698 KLI
-707 AYLKDYE
+707 EHLQGYE
-714 YDPNCSYC
+714 HDPNCVYC

-729 LDGELAK
+729 LDGEKAK
-736 KQLPSLKENLSNL
+736 KELPELLDKLEKLK
-749 QNTKNSILEEIKSYE
+749 QNKNEVAEYVEHLEIS
-764 ILDSNYKK
+764 DSTYKK
-772 HVNAKSEIDTLK
+772 YRDKKAESDRLK
-784 SNLSNLEN
+784 SNLDNIESQ
-792 SANVVKEKIDL
+792 ANIIKEKIQI
-803 SNNLLSDYAQ
+803 SKNLILEYSEKLKEQESYKEIEQ
-813 KLENQDKY
+813 KNAE
-821 KDVEI
+821 
-826 KNSQIES
+826 IES
-833 DIFDLE
+833 EIAKLLE
-839 KQKKEIDS
+839 EKKSIDDA
-847 KIYQLAYSIGG
+847 IYQLAYTIGG
-858 HKNTIENTELRI
+858 HKSTITSNESKI
-870 KETKENIKNHKD
+870 KDIKLKIKKFKD
-882 ATVTYIN
+882 DTLTYNN

-899 DGVPLYIIKN
+899 DGIPLFIIKN
-909 YLPILEN
+909 YLPVLEN

-924 VASFNVQFELS
+924 VAAFNVQFELS
-935 DKTLEVFIC
+935 DKTLEVFIS
-944 YTNGTK
+944 YVNGPK

-1028 SKELFIVKDNGR
+1028 AKELFIVKENGH

>member
-1 MILLKNTGN
+1 MILIKNTG
-10 RVDKIFHISDIHV
+10 RKVDKIFHISDIHV
-23 YNYQRHEEYIEVFD
+23 YNYQRHEEYIEVFE

-117 TLYFLNK
+117 TLHFLNE

-129 YEQIAFS
+129 YEQIGFS

-143 IDNVIPAKS
+143 IENVIPAKS
-152 IKHDGTKILLYH
+152 FDAETKILMYH

-179 GNYLDVLEH
+179 GNYLDVLDH
-188 EDYDYILL
+188 ADYDYILL

-225 LNHGII
+225 LTHGII
-231 EWDLNAKKSEFIKI
+231 EWDLNKNTSEFIKI
-245 ASSHGFYTFKLK
+245 ASSHGYYTFKLK

-274 VAITAENCTQDFI
+274 VAITAENCTQEFI
-287 DSFCLELE
+287 DSFCLALE
-295 KRYNVLRIKKP
+295 KKYNVLRIKKP
-306 KITKFI
+306 KVTKFI
-312 IDSGKEHVDLEKES
+312 IDNGKGEVSLDKENI
-326 SIRDFD
+326 IRDFEW
-332 RRQIILENYIED
+332 RHSMLERYVQNE
-344 VLKQE
+344 LKQE
-349 YQKDKFLDIHRN
+349 YQADKFLDIHKT
-361 ASLEIEDASEFIG
+361 ASLELDEPSEFIG
-374 VTWKPLR
+374 VTWKPIR
-381 FFFSN
+381 FEFSN
-386 MFSYGENNTFNLGEL
+386 MFSYGEGNVFNLGEL

-434 SGAEVL
+434 SGAEVM
-440 NTSSTF
+440 NTSSNF
-446 FSSKLEFSVA
+446 FSCKLELSVA
-456 GESYFIERHG
+456 GESYFIERNG

-475 VTVNFY
+475 VIVNFY

-489 GEQRYETNDNIR
+489 GEQRYETNDSIR

-551 SKEKLK
+551 SKEHLK
-557 QLKYEIESH
+557 QLKYEIENH
-566 QKQKYNEKLTELQ
+566 QKQKYNESVTEYENNIIDIKSKLTQVETSLEL
-579 NNYAEEK
+579 NK
-586 VKLQDLEKSLA
+586 KSSDVL
-597 STKIELEILT
+597 SIQIEN
-607 GAIDEKRKGI
+607 KRKELTP
-617 ISYPKDNINY
+617 YPKQSVNY
-627 ATKIEEETRNN
+627 ATKIDEESRNEATL
-638 NNYKSILDDK
+638 SSSLEDK
-648 RKSFLEARN
+648 RKSFVEARN
-657 VLKNKL
+657 ALKTHL
-663 SDLESMGIV
+663 SELESMGEV
-672 EDVSDILSSTRI
+672 ADVSSDLVTIRKTLSDFDRDIAVAESEIKSSS
-684 NLQKIEKDITALDL
+684 
-698 DIKAKDKLI
+698 KLI
-707 AYLKDYE
+707 DHLQGYE
-714 YDPNCSYC
+714 HDPNCVYC

-729 LDGELAK
+729 LEGEKAK
-736 KQLPSLKENLSNL
+736 KEYPELLNKLDKLKQSKNELVKSVKNLETADSL
-749 QNTKNSILEEIKSYE
+749 
-764 ILDSNYKK
+764 YKK
-772 HVNAKSEIDTLK
+772 YNDKKNETERLK
-784 SNLSNLEN
+784 SNLDNIESQ
-792 SANVVKEKIDL
+792 ANIIKEKIQI
-803 SNNLLSDYAQ
+803 SKNLILDYSE
-813 KLENQDKY
+813 KLKEQESY
-821 KDVEI
+821 KDIEQ
-826 KNSQIES
+826 KNA
-833 DIFDLE
+833 
-839 KQKKEIDS
+839 EIDS
-847 KIYQLAYSIGG
+847 EIAKLLDEKKLIDDAVYQLAYTIGG
-858 HKNTIENTELRI
+858 HKSTITSNESKI
-870 KETKENIKNHKD
+870 KDIKIKIKKFKD
-882 ATVTYIN
+882 DTLTYNN

-899 DGVPLYIIKN
+899 DGIPLFIIKN
-909 YLPILEN
+909 YLPVLEN

-924 VASFNVQFELS
+924 VAAFNVQFELS
-935 DKTLEVFIC
+935 DKTLEVFIS
-944 YTNGTK
+944 YVNGPK

-1028 SKELFIVKDNGR
+1028 AKELFIVKDNGH

>member
-1 MILLKNTGN
+1 MILIKDTG
-10 RVDKIFHISDIHV
+10 RKVDKIFHISDIHV
-23 YNYQRHEEYIEVFD
+23 YNYQRHEEYIEVFE

-117 TLYFLNK
+117 TLHFLNE
-124 TNVYQ
+124 TNVYK

-143 IDNVIPAKS
+143 IENVIPAKS
-152 IKHDGTKILLYH
+152 FDAETKILMYH

-179 GNYLDVLEH
+179 GNYLDVLDH
-188 EDYDYILL
+188 ADYDYILL
-196 GDIHKHQYLNLEKT
+196 GDIHKHQYLNLERT

-225 LNHGII
+225 LTHGII
-231 EWDLNAKKSEFIKI
+231 EWDLNKKTSEFIKI
-245 ASSHGFYTFKLK
+245 ASSHGYYTFKLK

-274 VAITAENCTQDFI
+274 VAITAENCTQEFI
-287 DSFCLELE
+287 DSFCIALE
-295 KRYNVLRIKKP
+295 KKYNVLRIKKP
-306 KITKFI
+306 KVTKFI
-312 IDSGKEHVDLEKES
+312 IDNGKGEVSLDKENI
-326 SIRDFD
+326 IRDFEW
-332 RRQIILENYIED
+332 RHSMLERYVQNE
-344 VLKQE
+344 LKQE
-349 YQKDKFLDIHRN
+349 YQADKFLDIHKT
-361 ASLEIEDASEFIG
+361 ASLELDEPSEFIG

-381 FFFSN
+381 FEFSN
-386 MFSYGENNTFNLGEL
+386 MFSYGEGNVFNLGEL

-434 SGAEVL
+434 SGAEVM
-440 NTSSTF
+440 NTSSDL
-446 FSSKLEFSVA
+446 FSCKLELSVA
-456 GESYFIERHG
+456 GESYFIERNG

-475 VTVNFY
+475 VIVNFY

-551 SKEKLK
+551 SKEHLK
-557 QLKYEIESH
+557 QLKYEIENH
-566 QKQKYNEKLTELQ
+566 QKQKYNESVTEYENSIIDIKSKLTQVEASL
-579 NNYAEEK
+579 
-586 VKLQDLEKSLA
+586 DLNKKNSDIL
-597 STKIELEILT
+597 SVQIE
-607 GAIDEKRKGI
+607 DKRKELI
-617 ISYPKDNINY
+617 PYPKQSINY
-627 ATKIEEETRNN
+627 ATKIDEESRNEATL
-638 NNYKSILDDK
+638 SSSLESK
-648 RKSFLEARN
+648 RKSFVEARN
-657 VLKNKL
+657 ALKTNLSELDDMGERVDVSSNLVEVRKKL
-663 SDLESMGIV
+663 SDFDRDIAVTESEIK
-672 EDVSDILSSTRI
+672 SS
-684 NLQKIEKDITALDL
+684 N
-698 DIKAKDKLI
+698 KLI
-707 AYLKDYE
+707 EHLQGYE
-714 YDPNCSYC
+714 HDPNCVYC

-729 LDGELAK
+729 LDGEKAK
-736 KQLPSLKENLSNL
+736 KELPELLEKLEKIKQNKNEVAEYMKNL
-749 QNTKNSILEEIKSYE
+749 EIA
-764 ILDSNYKK
+764 DSTYKK
-772 HVNAKSEIDTLK
+772 YKDKKAEAERLK
-784 SNLSNLEN
+784 SNLDNIESQ
-792 SANVVKEKIDL
+792 ANIIKEKIQI
-803 SNNLLSDYAQ
+803 SKNLILEYSEKLKEQESYKETEQ
-813 KLENQDKY
+813 KNAE
-821 KDVEI
+821 
-826 KNSQIES
+826 IES
-833 DIFDLE
+833 EIAKLVDE
-839 KQKKEIDS
+839 KKSIDDA
-847 KIYQLAYSIGG
+847 IYQLAYTIGG
-858 HKNTIENTELRI
+858 HKSTITSNESKI
-870 KETKENIKNHKD
+870 KDIKLKIKKFKD
-882 ATVTYIN
+882 DTMTYNN

-899 DGVPLYIIKN
+899 DGIPLFIIKN
-909 YLPILEN
+909 YLPVLEN

-924 VASFNVQFELS
+924 VAAFNVQFELS
-935 DKTLEVFIC
+935 DKTLEVFIS
-944 YTNGTK
+944 YVNGPK

-1028 SKELFIVKDNGR
+1028 AKELFIVKDNGH

>member
-1 MILLKNTGN
+1 MILIKDTG
-10 RVDKIFHISDIHV
+10 RKVDKIFHISDIHV
-23 YNYQRHEEYIEVFD
+23 YNYQRHEEYIEVFE

-46 MTPNSIIFLG
+46 MTDNSIIFLG

-117 TLYFLNK
+117 TLHFLNE

-143 IDNVIPAKS
+143 IENVIPAKS
-152 IKHDGTKILLYH
+152 FDAETKILMYH

-188 EDYDYILL
+188 ADYDYILL
-196 GDIHKHQYLNLEKT
+196 GDIHKHQYLNLERT

-225 LNHGII
+225 LTHGII
-231 EWDLNAKKSEFIKI
+231 EWDLNEKTSEFIKI
-245 ASSHGFYTFKLK
+245 ASSHGYYTFKLK

-274 VAITAENCTQDFI
+274 VAITAENCTQEFI
-287 DSFCLELE
+287 DSFCIALE
-295 KRYNVLRIKKP
+295 KKYNVLRIKKP
-306 KITKFI
+306 KVTKFI
-312 IDSGKEHVDLEKES
+312 IDNGKGEVSLDKDNI
-326 SIRDFD
+326 IRDFEW
-332 RRQIILENYIED
+332 RHSMLERYVQNE
-344 VLKQE
+344 LKQE
-349 YQKDKFLDIHRN
+349 YQADKFLDIHKT
-361 ASLEIEDASEFIG
+361 ASLELDEPSEFIG

-381 FFFSN
+381 FEFSN
-386 MFSYGENNTFNLGEL
+386 MFSYGEGNVFNLGEL

-434 SGAEVL
+434 SGAEVM
-440 NTSSTF
+440 NTSSDF
-446 FSSKLEFSVA
+446 FSCKLELSVA
-456 GESYFIERHG
+456 GESYFIERNG

-475 VTVNFY
+475 VIVNFY

-489 GEQRYETNDNIR
+489 GEQRYETNDSIR

-551 SKEKLK
+551 SKEHLK
-557 QLKYEIESH
+557 QLKYEIENH
-566 QKQKYNEKLTELQ
+566 QKQKYNESVTEYENSIIDIKSKLTQVEGSL
-579 NNYAEEK
+579 
-586 VKLQDLEKSLA
+586 DLNKKNSDIL
-597 STKIELEILT
+597 SVQIEN
-607 GAIDEKRKGI
+607 KRKELI
-617 ISYPKDNINY
+617 PYPKQSINY
-627 ATKIEEETRNN
+627 ATKIDEESRNEATL
-638 NNYKSILDDK
+638 SSSLESK
-648 RKSFLEARN
+648 RKSFVEARN
-657 VLKNKL
+657 ALKTNLSELDDMGERVDVSSNLVEVRKKISDFDRDIAVTDSEIKSSNKL
-663 SDLESMGIV
+663 IEH
-672 EDVSDILSSTRI
+672 
-684 NLQKIEKDITALDL
+684 LQG
-698 DIKAKDKLI
+698 
-707 AYLKDYE
+707 YE
-714 YDPNCSYC
+714 HDPNCVYC

-729 LDGELAK
+729 LDGEKAK
-736 KQLPSLKENLSNL
+736 KELPELLDKLEKLK
-749 QNTKNSILEEIKSYE
+749 QNKNEVAEYVEHLEIS
-764 ILDSNYKK
+764 DSTYKK
-772 HVNAKSEIDTLK
+772 YRDKKAESDRLK
-784 SNLSNLEN
+784 SNLDNIESQ
-792 SANVVKEKIDL
+792 ANIIKEKIQI
-803 SNNLLSDYAQ
+803 SKNLILEYSEKLKEQESYKEIEQ
-813 KLENQDKY
+813 KNAE
-821 KDVEI
+821 
-826 KNSQIES
+826 IES
-833 DIFDLE
+833 EIAKLLE
-839 KQKKEIDS
+839 EKKSIDDA
-847 KIYQLAYSIGG
+847 IYQLAYTIGG
-858 HKNTIENTELRI
+858 HKSTITSNESKI
-870 KETKENIKNHKD
+870 KDIKLKIKKFKD
-882 ATVTYIN
+882 DTLTYNN

-899 DGVPLYIIKN
+899 DGIPLFIIKN
-909 YLPILEN
+909 YLPVLEN

-924 VASFNVQFELS
+924 VAAFNVQFELS
-935 DKTLEVFIC
+935 DKTLEVFIS
-944 YTNGTK
+944 YVNGPK

-1028 SKELFIVKDNGR
+1028 AKELFIVKENGH

>member
-1 MILLKNTGN
+1 MILIKDTG
-10 RVDKIFHISDIHV
+10 RKVDKIFHISDIHV
-23 YNYQRHEEYIEVFD
+23 YNYQRHEEYIEVFE

-46 MTPNSIIFLG
+46 MTDNSIIFLG

-117 TLYFLNK
+117 TLHFLNE

-143 IDNVIPAKS
+143 IENVIPAKS
-152 IKHDGTKILLYH
+152 FDAEKKILMYH

-188 EDYDYILL
+188 ADYDYILL
-196 GDIHKHQYLNLEKT
+196 GDIHKHQYLNLERT

-225 LNHGII
+225 LTHGII
-231 EWDLNAKKSEFIKI
+231 EWDLNKKTSEFIKI
-245 ASSHGFYTFKLK
+245 ASSHGYYTFKLK

-274 VAITAENCTQDFI
+274 VAITAENCTQEFI
-287 DSFCLELE
+287 DSFCIALE
-295 KRYNVLRIKKP
+295 KKYNVLRIKKP
-306 KITKFI
+306 KVTKFI
-312 IDSGKEHVDLEKES
+312 IDNGKGEVSLDKENI
-326 SIRDFD
+326 IRDFEW
-332 RRQIILENYIED
+332 RHSMLERYVQNE
-344 VLKQE
+344 LKQE
-349 YQKDKFLDIHRN
+349 YQADKFLDIHKT
-361 ASLEIEDASEFIG
+361 ASLELDEPSEFIG

-381 FFFSN
+381 FEFSN
-386 MFSYGENNTFNLGEL
+386 MFSYGEGNVFNLGEL

-434 SGAEVL
+434 SGAEVM
-440 NTSSTF
+440 NTSSDF
-446 FSSKLEFSVA
+446 FSCKLELSVA
-456 GESYFIERHG
+456 GESYFIERNG

-475 VTVNFY
+475 VIVNFY

-489 GEQRYETNDNIR
+489 GEQRYETNESIR

-551 SKEKLK
+551 SKEHLK
-557 QLKYEIESH
+557 QLKYEIENH
-566 QKQKYNEKLTELQ
+566 QKQKYNESVTEYENSIIDIKSKLTQVEASL
-579 NNYAEEK
+579 
-586 VKLQDLEKSLA
+586 DLNKKNSDIL
-597 STKIELEILT
+597 SVQIE
-607 GAIDEKRKGI
+607 DKRKELI
-617 ISYPKDNINY
+617 PYPKQSINY
-627 ATKIEEETRNN
+627 ATKIDEESRNEATL
-638 NNYKSILDDK
+638 SSSLEDK
-648 RKSFLEARN
+648 RKSFVGARN
-657 VLKNKL
+657 ALKTNLSELDDMGERVDVSSNLVEVRKKL
-663 SDLESMGIV
+663 SDFDRDIAVTESEIK
-672 EDVSDILSSTRI
+672 SS
-684 NLQKIEKDITALDL
+684 N
-698 DIKAKDKLI
+698 KLI
-707 AYLKDYE
+707 EHLQGYE
-714 YDPNCSYC
+714 HDPNCVYC

-729 LDGELAK
+729 LDGEKAK
-736 KQLPSLKENLSNL
+736 KELPELLDKLEKLK
-749 QNTKNSILEEIKSYE
+749 QNKNEVAEYVGHLEIA
-764 ILDSNYKK
+764 DSTYKK
-772 HVNAKSEIDTLK
+772 YKDKKAESDRLK
-784 SNLSNLEN
+784 SNLDNIESQ
-792 SANVVKEKIDL
+792 ANIIKEKIQI
-803 SNNLLSDYAQ
+803 SKNLILEYSDKLKEQESYKETEQ
-813 KLENQDKY
+813 KNAE
-821 KDVEI
+821 
-826 KNSQIES
+826 IES
-833 DIFDLE
+833 EIAKLVDE
-839 KQKKEIDS
+839 KKSIDDA
-847 KIYQLAYSIGG
+847 IYQLAYTIGG
-858 HKNTIENTELRI
+858 HKSTITSNESKI
-870 KETKENIKNHKD
+870 KDIKLKIKKFKD
-882 ATVTYIN
+882 DTMTYNN

-899 DGVPLYIIKN
+899 DGIPLFIIKN
-909 YLPILEN
+909 YLPVLEN

-924 VASFNVQFELS
+924 VAAFNVQFELS
-935 DKTLEVFIC
+935 DKTLEVFIS
-944 YTNGTK
+944 YVNGPK

-1028 SKELFIVKDNGR
+1028 AKELFIVKENGH

>member
-1 MILLKNTGN
+1 MILIKDTG
-10 RVDKIFHISDIHV
+10 RKVDKIFHISDIHV
-23 YNYQRHEEYIEVFD
+23 YNYQRHEEYIEVFE

-46 MTPNSIIFLG
+46 MTDNSIIFLG

-117 TLYFLNK
+117 TLHFLNE

-143 IDNVIPAKS
+143 IENVIPAKS
-152 IKHDGTKILLYH
+152 FDAETKILMYH

-188 EDYDYILL
+188 ADYDYILL
-196 GDIHKHQYLNLEKT
+196 GDIHKHQYLNLERT

-225 LNHGII
+225 LTHGII
-231 EWDLNAKKSEFIKI
+231 EWDLNEKTSEFIKI
-245 ASSHGFYTFKLK
+245 ASSHGYYTFKLK

-274 VAITAENCTQDFI
+274 VAITAENCTQEFI
-287 DSFCLELE
+287 DSFCLALE
-295 KRYNVLRIKKP
+295 KKYNVLRIKKP
-306 KITKFI
+306 KVTKFI
-312 IDSGKEHVDLEKES
+312 IDNGKGEVSLDKENI
-326 SIRDFD
+326 IRDFEW
-332 RRQIILENYIED
+332 RHSMLERYVQNE
-344 VLKQE
+344 LKQE
-349 YQKDKFLDIHRN
+349 YQADKFLDIHKT
-361 ASLEIEDASEFIG
+361 ASLELDEPSEFIG

-381 FFFSN
+381 FEFSN
-386 MFSYGENNTFNLGEL
+386 MFSYGEGNVFNLGEL

-434 SGAEVL
+434 SGAEVM
-440 NTSSTF
+440 NTSSDF
-446 FSSKLEFSVA
+446 FSCKLELSVA
-456 GESYFIERHG
+456 GESYFIERNG

-475 VTVNFY
+475 VIVNFY

-489 GEQRYETNDNIR
+489 GEQRYETNDSIR

-551 SKEKLK
+551 SKEHLK
-557 QLKYEIESH
+557 QLKYEIENH
-566 QKQKYNEKLTELQ
+566 QKQKYNESVTEYENSIIDIKSKLTQVEGSL
-579 NNYAEEK
+579 
-586 VKLQDLEKSLA
+586 DLNKKNSDIL
-597 STKIELEILT
+597 SVQIE
-607 GAIDEKRKGI
+607 DKRKELI
-617 ISYPKDNINY
+617 PYPKQSINY
-627 ATKIEEETRNN
+627 ATKIDEESRNEATL
-638 NNYKSILDDK
+638 SSSLEDK
-648 RKSFLEARN
+648 RKSFVEARN
-657 VLKNKL
+657 ALKTNLSELDDMGERVDVSSNLVDVRKKLSNFDRDIAVTESEIKSSNKL
-663 SDLESMGIV
+663 IEH
-672 EDVSDILSSTRI
+672 
-684 NLQKIEKDITALDL
+684 LQG
-698 DIKAKDKLI
+698 
-707 AYLKDYE
+707 YE
-714 YDPNCSYC
+714 HDPNCVYC

-729 LDGELAK
+729 LDGEKAK
-736 KQLPSLKENLSNL
+736 KELPELLDKLEKLKQNKNEVAEYMQNL
-749 QNTKNSILEEIKSYE
+749 EIA
-764 ILDSNYKK
+764 DSTYKK
-772 HVNAKSEIDTLK
+772 YKDKKAEAERLK
-784 SNLSNLEN
+784 SNLDNIESQ
-792 SANVVKEKIDL
+792 ANIIKEKIQI
-803 SNNLLSDYAQ
+803 SKNLILEYSEKLKEQESYKEIEQ
-813 KLENQDKY
+813 KNAK
-821 KDVEI
+821 
-826 KNSQIES
+826 IES
-833 DIFDLE
+833 EIAELMDE
-839 KQKKEIDS
+839 KKSIDDA
-847 KIYQLAYSIGG
+847 IYQLAYTIGG
-858 HKNTIENTELRI
+858 HKATITTNESKI
-870 KETKENIKNHKD
+870 KDIKLKIKKFKD
-882 ATVTYIN
+882 DTLTYNN

-899 DGVPLYIIKN
+899 DGIPLFIIKN
-909 YLPILEN
+909 YLPVLEN

-924 VASFNVQFELS
+924 VAAFNVQFELS
-935 DKTLEVFIC
+935 DKTLEVFIS
-944 YTNGTK
+944 YVNGPK

-1028 SKELFIVKDNGR
+1028 AKELFIVKDNGH

>member
-1 MILLKNTGN
+1 MILIKDTG
-10 RVDKIFHISDIHV
+10 RKVDKIFHISDIHV
-23 YNYQRHEEYIEVFD
+23 YNYQRHEEYIEVFE

-117 TLYFLNK
+117 TLHFLNE

-129 YEQIAFS
+129 YEQISFS

-143 IDNVIPAKS
+143 IENVIPAKS
-152 IKHDGTKILLYH
+152 FDAETKILMYH

-188 EDYDYILL
+188 ADYDYILL
-196 GDIHKHQYLNLEKT
+196 GDIHKHQYLNLERT

-225 LNHGII
+225 LTHGII
-231 EWDLNAKKSEFIKI
+231 EWDLNKKTSEFIKI
-245 ASSHGFYTFKLK
+245 ASSHGYYTFKLK

-274 VAITAENCTQDFI
+274 VAITAENCTQEFI
-287 DSFCLELE
+287 DSFCIALE
-295 KRYNVLRIKKP
+295 KKYNVLRIKKP
-306 KITKFI
+306 KVTKFI
-312 IDSGKEHVDLEKES
+312 IDNGKGEVSLDKENI
-326 SIRDFD
+326 IRDFEW
-332 RRQIILENYIED
+332 RHSMLERYVQNE
-344 VLKQE
+344 LKQE
-349 YQKDKFLDIHRN
+349 YQADKFLDIHKT
-361 ASLEIEDASEFIG
+361 ASLELDEPSEFIG

-381 FFFSN
+381 FEFSN
-386 MFSYGENNTFNLGEL
+386 MFSYGEGNVFNLGEL

-434 SGAEVL
+434 SGAEVM
-440 NTSSTF
+440 NTSSDF
-446 FSSKLEFSVA
+446 FSCKLELSVA
-456 GESYFIERHG
+456 GESYFIERNG

-475 VTVNFY
+475 VIVNFY

-489 GEQRYETNDNIR
+489 GEQRYETNDSIR

-551 SKEKLK
+551 SKEHLK
-557 QLKYEIESH
+557 QLKYEIENH
-566 QKQKYNEKLTELQ
+566 QKQKYNESVTEYENSIIDIKSKLTQVETSL
-579 NNYAEEK
+579 
-586 VKLQDLEKSLA
+586 DLNKKNSDTL
-597 STKIELEILT
+597 SVQIE
-607 GAIDEKRKGI
+607 DKRKELI
-617 ISYPKDNINY
+617 PYPKQSINY
-627 ATKIEEETRNN
+627 ATKIDEESRNEATL
-638 NNYKSILDDK
+638 SSSLESK
-648 RKSFLEARN
+648 RKSFVEARN
-657 VLKNKL
+657 ALKTNLSELDDMGERVDVSSNLVEVRKKL
-663 SDLESMGIV
+663 SDF
-672 EDVSDILSSTRI
+672 DRDIAVTDSEIKSS
-684 NLQKIEKDITALDL
+684 N
-698 DIKAKDKLI
+698 KLI
-707 AYLKDYE
+707 EHLQGYE
-714 YDPNCSYC
+714 HDPNCVYC

-729 LDGELAK
+729 LDGEKAK
-736 KQLPSLKENLSNL
+736 KELPELLEKLEKIKQNKNEVAEYMENL
-749 QNTKNSILEEIKSYE
+749 EIA
-764 ILDSNYKK
+764 DSTYKK
-772 HVNAKSEIDTLK
+772 YKDKKAEAERLK
-784 SNLSNLEN
+784 SNLDNIESQ
-792 SANVVKEKIDL
+792 ANIIKEKIQI
-803 SNNLLSDYAQ
+803 SKNLILEYSEKLKEQESYKETEQ
-813 KLENQDKY
+813 KNAE
-821 KDVEI
+821 
-826 KNSQIES
+826 IES
-833 DIFDLE
+833 EIAKLLE
-839 KQKKEIDS
+839 EKKSIDDA
-847 KIYQLAYSIGG
+847 IYQLAYTIGG
-858 HKNTIENTELRI
+858 HKSTITSNESKI
-870 KETKENIKNHKD
+870 KDIKLKIKKFKD
-882 ATVTYIN
+882 DTLTYNN

-899 DGVPLYIIKN
+899 DGIPLFIIKN
-909 YLPILEN
+909 YLPVLEN

-924 VASFNVQFELS
+924 VAAFNVQFELS
-935 DKTLEVFIC
+935 DKTLEVFIS
-944 YTNGTK
+944 YVNGPK

-1028 SKELFIVKDNGR
+1028 AKELFIVKENGH

>member
-1 MILLKNTGN
+1 MILIKNTG
-10 RVDKIFHISDIHV
+10 RKVDKIFHISDIHV
-23 YNYQRHEEYIEVFD
+23 YNYQRHEEYIEVFE

-117 TLYFLNK
+117 TLHFLNE

-143 IDNVIPAKS
+143 IENVIPAKS
-152 IKHDGTKILLYH
+152 FDAETKILLYH

-188 EDYDYILL
+188 ADYDYILL
-196 GDIHKHQYLNLEKT
+196 GDIHKHQYLNLERT

-225 LNHGII
+225 LTHGII
-231 EWDLNAKKSEFIKI
+231 EWDLNKKTNEFIKI
-245 ASSHGFYTFKLK
+245 ASSHGYYTFKLK

-274 VAITAENCTQDFI
+274 VAITAENCTQEFI
-287 DSFCLELE
+287 DSFCLALE
-295 KRYNVLRIKKP
+295 KKYNVLRIKKP
-306 KITKFI
+306 KVTKFI
-312 IDSGKEHVDLEKES
+312 IDNGKGEVSLDKENI
-326 SIRDFD
+326 IRDFEW
-332 RRQIILENYIED
+332 RHSMLERYVQNE
-344 VLKQE
+344 LKQE
-349 YQKDKFLDIHRN
+349 YQADKFLDIHKT
-361 ASLEIEDASEFIG
+361 ASLELDEPSEFIG

-381 FFFSN
+381 FEFSN
-386 MFSYGENNTFNLGEL
+386 MFSYGEGNVFNLGEL

-434 SGAEVL
+434 SGAEVM
-440 NTSSTF
+440 NTSSDF
-446 FSSKLEFSVA
+446 FSCKLELSVA
-456 GESYFIERHG
+456 GESYFIERNG

-475 VTVNFY
+475 VIVNFY

-489 GEQRYETNDNIR
+489 GEQRYETNDSIR

-551 SKEKLK
+551 SKEHLK
-557 QLKYEIESH
+557 QLKYEIENH
-566 QKQKYNEKLTELQ
+566 QKQKYNESVTEYENSIIDIKSKLTQVEASL
-579 NNYAEEK
+579 
-586 VKLQDLEKSLA
+586 DLNKKNSDIL
-597 STKIELEILT
+597 SVQIEN
-607 GAIDEKRKGI
+607 KRKELI
-617 ISYPKDNINY
+617 PYPKQSINY
-627 ATKIEEETRNN
+627 ATKIDEESRNEAAL
-638 NNYKSILDDK
+638 SSSLESK
-648 RKSFLEARN
+648 RKSFVEARN
-657 VLKNKL
+657 ALKTNLSELDDMGERVDVSSNLVEVRKKLSNFDRDIAVTESEIKSSNKL
-663 SDLESMGIV
+663 IEH
-672 EDVSDILSSTRI
+672 
-684 NLQKIEKDITALDL
+684 LQG
-698 DIKAKDKLI
+698 
-707 AYLKDYE
+707 YE
-714 YDPNCSYC
+714 HDPNCVYC

-729 LDGELAK
+729 LDGEKAK
-736 KQLPSLKENLSNL
+736 KELPELLDKLEKLKQNKNEVVEYMQNL
-749 QNTKNSILEEIKSYE
+749 EIA
-764 ILDSNYKK
+764 DSTYKK
-772 HVNAKSEIDTLK
+772 YKDKKAEAERLK
-784 SNLSNLEN
+784 SNLDNIESQ
-792 SANVVKEKIDL
+792 ANIIKEKIQI
-803 SNNLLSDYAQ
+803 SKNLILEYSEKLKEQESYKEIEQ
-813 KLENQDKY
+813 KNAE
-821 KDVEI
+821 
-826 KNSQIES
+826 IES
-833 DIFDLE
+833 KIAELMDE
-839 KQKKEIDS
+839 KKSIDDA
-847 KIYQLAYSIGG
+847 IYQLAYTIGG
-858 HKNTIENTELRI
+858 HKATITTNESKI
-870 KETKENIKNHKD
+870 KDIKLKIKKFKD
-882 ATVTYIN
+882 DTLTYNN

-899 DGVPLYIIKN
+899 DGIPLFIIKN
-909 YLPILEN
+909 YLPVLEN

-924 VASFNVQFELS
+924 VAAFNVQFELS
-935 DKTLEVFIC
+935 DKTLEVFIS
-944 YTNGTK
+944 YVNGPK

-1028 SKELFIVKDNGR
+1028 AKELFIVKENGH

>member
-1 MILLKNTGN
+1 MILIKDTG
-10 RVDKIFHISDIHV
+10 RKVDKIFHISDIHV
-23 YNYQRHEEYIEVFD
+23 YNYQRHEEYIEVFE

-117 TLYFLNK
+117 TLHFLNE

-143 IDNVIPAKS
+143 IENVIPAKS
-152 IKHDGTKILLYH
+152 FDAETKILMYH

-179 GNYLDVLEH
+179 GNYLDVLDH
-188 EDYDYILL
+188 ADYDYILL

-225 LNHGII
+225 LKHGII
-231 EWDLNAKKSEFIKI
+231 EWDLNEKTSEFIKI
-245 ASSHGFYTFKLK
+245 ASSHGYYTFKLK

-274 VAITAENCTQDFI
+274 VAITAENCTQEFI
-287 DSFCLELE
+287 DSFCVALE
-295 KRYNVLRIKKP
+295 KKYNVLRIKKP
-306 KITKFI
+306 KVTKFI
-312 IDSGKEHVDLEKES
+312 IDNGKGEVSLDKENI
-326 SIRDFD
+326 IRDFEW
-332 RRQIILENYIED
+332 RHSMLERYVQNE
-344 VLKQE
+344 LKQE
-349 YQKDKFLDIHRN
+349 YQADKFLDIHKT
-361 ASLEIEDASEFIG
+361 ASLELDEPSEFIG

-381 FFFSN
+381 FEFSN
-386 MFSYGENNTFNLGEL
+386 MFSYGEGNVFNLGEL

-434 SGAEVL
+434 SGAEVM
-440 NTSSTF
+440 NTSSDF
-446 FSSKLEFSVA
+446 FSCKLELSVA
-456 GESYFIERHG
+456 GESYFIERNG

-475 VTVNFY
+475 VIVNFY

-489 GEQRYETNDNIR
+489 GEQRYETNDSIR

-551 SKEKLK
+551 SKEHLK
-557 QLKYEIESH
+557 QLKYEIENH
-566 QKQKYNEKLTELQ
+566 QKQKYNESVTEYENSIIDIKSKLTQVETSL
-579 NNYAEEK
+579 
-586 VKLQDLEKSLA
+586 DLNKKNSDIL
-597 STKIELEILT
+597 SVQIEN
-607 GAIDEKRKGI
+607 KRKELI
-617 ISYPKDNINY
+617 PYPKQSINY
-627 ATKIEEETRNN
+627 ATKIDEESRNEATL
-638 NNYKSILDDK
+638 SSSLESK
-648 RKSFLEARN
+648 RKSFVEARN
-657 VLKNKL
+657 ALKTNLSELDDMGERVDVSSNLVEARKKL
-663 SDLESMGIV
+663 SDF
-672 EDVSDILSSTRI
+672 DRDIAVTDSEIKSS
-684 NLQKIEKDITALDL
+684 N
-698 DIKAKDKLI
+698 KLI
-707 AYLKDYE
+707 EHLQGYE
-714 YDPNCSYC
+714 HDPNCVYC

-729 LDGELAK
+729 LDGEKAK
-736 KQLPSLKENLSNL
+736 KELPELLDKLEKLK
-749 QNTKNSILEEIKSYE
+749 QNKNEVAEYVEHLEIS
-764 ILDSNYKK
+764 DSTYKK
-772 HVNAKSEIDTLK
+772 YRDKKAESDRLK
-784 SNLSNLEN
+784 SNLDNIESQ
-792 SANVVKEKIDL
+792 ANIIKEKIQI
-803 SNNLLSDYAQ
+803 SKNLILEYSEKLKEQESYKEIEQ
-813 KLENQDKY
+813 KNAE
-821 KDVEI
+821 
-826 KNSQIES
+826 IES
-833 DIFDLE
+833 EIAKLLE
-839 KQKKEIDS
+839 EKKSIDDA
-847 KIYQLAYSIGG
+847 IYQLAYTIGG
-858 HKNTIENTELRI
+858 HKSTITSNESKI
-870 KETKENIKNHKD
+870 KDIKLKIKKFKD
-882 ATVTYIN
+882 DTLTYNN

-899 DGVPLYIIKN
+899 DGIPLFIIKN
-909 YLPILEN
+909 YLPVLEN

-924 VASFNVQFELS
+924 VAAFNVQFELS
-935 DKTLEVFIC
+935 DKTLEVFIS
-944 YTNGTK
+944 YVNGPK

-1028 SKELFIVKDNGR
+1028 AKELFIVKENGH

>member
-1 MILLKNTGN
+1 MILIKDTG
-10 RVDKIFHISDIHV
+10 RKVDKIFHISDIHV
-23 YNYQRHEEYIEVFD
+23 YNYQRHEEYIEVFE

-117 TLYFLNK
+117 TLHFLNE

-129 YEQIAFS
+129 YEQIGFS

-143 IDNVIPAKS
+143 IENVIPAKS
-152 IKHDGTKILLYH
+152 FDAETKILMYH

-188 EDYDYILL
+188 ADYDYILL

-225 LNHGII
+225 LTHGII
-231 EWDLNAKKSEFIKI
+231 EWDLNKKTSEFIKI
-245 ASSHGFYTFKLK
+245 ASSHGYYTFKLK

-274 VAITAENCTQDFI
+274 VAITAENCTQEFI
-287 DSFCLELE
+287 DSFCLALE
-295 KRYNVLRIKKP
+295 KKYNVLRIKKP
-306 KITKFI
+306 KVTKFI
-312 IDSGKEHVDLEKES
+312 IDNGKGEVSLDKENI
-326 SIRDFD
+326 IRDFEW
-332 RRQIILENYIED
+332 RHSMLERYVQNE
-344 VLKQE
+344 LKQE
-349 YQKDKFLDIHRN
+349 YQADKFLDIHKT
-361 ASLEIEDASEFIG
+361 ASLELDEPSEFIG
-374 VTWKPLR
+374 VTWKPIR
-381 FFFSN
+381 FEFSN
-386 MFSYGENNTFNLGEL
+386 MFSYGEDNVFNLGEL

-434 SGAEVL
+434 SGAEVM
-440 NTSSTF
+440 NTSSNF
-446 FSSKLEFSVA
+446 FSCKLELSVA
-456 GESYFIERHG
+456 GESYFIERNG

-475 VTVNFY
+475 VIVNFY

-489 GEQRYETNDNIR
+489 GEQRYETNDSIR

-551 SKEKLK
+551 SKEHLK
-557 QLKYEIESH
+557 QLKYEIENH
-566 QKQKYNEKLTELQ
+566 QKQKYNESVTEYENSIIDIKSKLTQVETSLEL
-579 NNYAEEK
+579 NK
-586 VKLQDLEKSLA
+586 KSSDVL
-597 STKIELEILT
+597 SIQIEN
-607 GAIDEKRKGI
+607 KRKELVP
-617 ISYPKDNINY
+617 YPKQSINY
-627 ATKIEEETRNN
+627 ATKIDEESRNETTL
-638 NNYKSILDDK
+638 SSSLEDK
-648 RKSFLEARN
+648 RKSFVEARN
-657 VLKNKL
+657 ALKTHL
-663 SDLESMGIV
+663 SELESMGEV
-672 EDVSDILSSTRI
+672 ADVSSDLVTIRKTLSDFDRDIAVAESEIKSSS
-684 NLQKIEKDITALDL
+684 
-698 DIKAKDKLI
+698 KLI
-707 AYLKDYE
+707 DHLQGYE
-714 YDPNCSYC
+714 HDPNCVYC

-729 LDGELAK
+729 LEGEKAK
-736 KQLPSLKENLSNL
+736 KEYPELLNKLDKLKQSKNELGKSVKNLETADSL
-749 QNTKNSILEEIKSYE
+749 
-764 ILDSNYKK
+764 YKK
-772 HVNAKSEIDTLK
+772 YNDKKNETDRLK
-784 SNLSNLEN
+784 SNLDNIESQ
-792 SANVVKEKIDL
+792 ANIIKEKIQI
-803 SNNLLSDYAQ
+803 SKNLILDYSE
-813 KLENQDKY
+813 KLKEQESY
-821 KDVEI
+821 KDIEQ
-826 KNSQIES
+826 KNA
-833 DIFDLE
+833 
-839 KQKKEIDS
+839 EIDS
-847 KIYQLAYSIGG
+847 EIAKLLDEKKLIDDAVYQLAYTIGG
-858 HKNTIENTELRI
+858 HKSTITSNESKI
-870 KETKENIKNHKD
+870 KDIKIKIKKFKD
-882 ATVTYIN
+882 DTLTYNN

-899 DGVPLYIIKN
+899 DGIPLFIIKN
-909 YLPILEN
+909 YLPVLEN

-924 VASFNVQFELS
+924 VAAFNVQFELS
-935 DKTLEVFIC
+935 DKTLEVFIS
-944 YTNGTK
+944 YVNGPK

-1028 SKELFIVKDNGR
+1028 AKELFIVKDNGH

>member
-1 MILLKNTGN
+1 MILIKDTG
-10 RVDKIFHISDIHV
+10 RKVDKIFHISDIHV
-23 YNYQRHEEYIEVFD
+23 YNYQRHEEYIEVFE

-117 TLYFLNK
+117 TLHFLNK

-143 IDNVIPAKS
+143 IENVIPAKS
-152 IKHDGTKILLYH
+152 FDAETKILMYH

-179 GNYLDVLEH
+179 GNYLDVLDH
-188 EDYDYILL
+188 ADYDYILL
-196 GDIHKHQYLNLEKT
+196 GDIHKHQYLNLERK

-225 LNHGII
+225 LTHGII
-231 EWDLNAKKSEFIKI
+231 EWDLNKKTSEFIKI
-245 ASSHGFYTFKLK
+245 ASSHGYYTFKLK

-274 VAITAENCTQDFI
+274 VAITAENCTQEFI
-287 DSFCLELE
+287 DSFCLALE
-295 KRYNVLRIKKP
+295 KKYNVLRIKKP
-306 KITKFI
+306 KVTKFI
-312 IDSGKEHVDLEKES
+312 IDNGKGEVSLDKENI
-326 SIRDFD
+326 IRDFEW
-332 RRQIILENYIED
+332 RHSMLERYVQNE
-344 VLKQE
+344 LKQE
-349 YQKDKFLDIHRN
+349 YQADKFLDIHKT
-361 ASLEIEDASEFIG
+361 ASLELDEPSEFIG

-381 FFFSN
+381 FEFSN
-386 MFSYGENNTFNLGEL
+386 MFSYGESNVFNLGEL

-434 SGAEVL
+434 SGAEVM
-440 NTSSTF
+440 NTSSDF
-446 FSSKLEFSVA
+446 FSCKLELSVA
-456 GESYFIERHG
+456 GESYFIERNG

-475 VTVNFY
+475 VIVNFY
-481 KEDGTSLN
+481 KDDGTSLN
-489 GEQRYETNDNIR
+489 GEQRYETNESIR

-551 SKEKLK
+551 SKEHLK
-557 QLKYEIESH
+557 QLKYEIENH
-566 QKQKYNEKLTELQ
+566 QKQKYNESVTEYENSIIDIKSKLSQVEGSL
-579 NNYAEEK
+579 
-586 VKLQDLEKSLA
+586 DLNKKNSDIL
-597 STKIELEILT
+597 SVQIEN
-607 GAIDEKRKGI
+607 KRKELI
-617 ISYPKDNINY
+617 PYPKQSINY
-627 ATKIEEETRNN
+627 ATKIDEESRNEATL
-638 NNYKSILDDK
+638 SSSLESK
-648 RKSFLEARN
+648 RKSFVEARN
-657 VLKNKL
+657 ALKTNLSQLDDMGERVDVSSNLVEVRKKL
-663 SDLESMGIV
+663 SDF
-672 EDVSDILSSTRI
+672 DRDIAVTDSEIKSS
-684 NLQKIEKDITALDL
+684 N
-698 DIKAKDKLI
+698 KLI
-707 AYLKDYE
+707 EHLQGYE
-714 YDPNCSYC
+714 HNPNCVYC

-729 LDGELAK
+729 LDGEKAK
-736 KQLPSLKENLSNL
+736 KELPELLEKLKKIKQNKNEVAEYMKNL
-749 QNTKNSILEEIKSYE
+749 EIA
-764 ILDSNYKK
+764 DSTYKK
-772 HVNAKSEIDTLK
+772 YRDKKAESDRLK
-784 SNLSNLEN
+784 SNLDNIESQ
-792 SANVVKEKIDL
+792 ANIIKEKIQI
-803 SNNLLSDYAQ
+803 SKNLILEYSE
-813 KLENQDKY
+813 KLKEQESY
-821 KDVEI
+821 KEI
-826 KNSQIES
+826 KQKNAEIES
-833 DIFDLE
+833 EIAKLVDE
-839 KQKKEIDS
+839 KKSIDDA
-847 KIYQLAYSIGG
+847 IYQLAYTIGG
-858 HKNTIENTELRI
+858 HKATITTNESKI
-870 KETKENIKNHKD
+870 KDIKLKIKKFKD
-882 ATVTYIN
+882 DTLTYNN

-899 DGVPLYIIKN
+899 DGIPLFIIKN
-909 YLPILEN
+909 YLPVLEN

-924 VASFNVQFELS
+924 VAAFNVQFELS
-935 DKTLEVFIC
+935 DKTLEVFIS
-944 YTNGTK
+944 YVNGPK

-1028 SKELFIVKDNGR
+1028 AKELFIVKENGH

>member
-1 MILLKNTGN
+1 MILIKDTG
-10 RVDKIFHISDIHV
+10 RKVDKIFHISDIHV

-117 TLYFLNK
+117 TLHFLNE

-143 IDNVIPAKS
+143 IENVIPAKS
-152 IKHDGTKILLYH
+152 FDAETKILMYH

-188 EDYDYILL
+188 ADYDYILL

-225 LNHGII
+225 LTHGII
-231 EWDLNAKKSEFIKI
+231 EWDLNEKTSEFIKI
-245 ASSHGFYTFKLK
+245 ASSHGYYTFKLK

-274 VAITAENCTQDFI
+274 VAITAENCTQEFI
-287 DSFCLELE
+287 DSFCVALE
-295 KRYNVLRIKKP
+295 KKYNVLRIKKP
-306 KITKFI
+306 KVTKFI
-312 IDSGKEHVDLEKES
+312 IDNGKGEVSLDKENI
-326 SIRDFD
+326 IRDFEW
-332 RRQIILENYIED
+332 RHSMLERYVQNE
-344 VLKQE
+344 LKQE
-349 YQKDKFLDIHRN
+349 YQADKFLDIHKT
-361 ASLEIEDASEFIG
+361 ASLELDEPSEFIG

-381 FFFSN
+381 FEFSN
-386 MFSYGENNTFNLGEL
+386 MFSYGEGNVFNLGEL

-434 SGAEVL
+434 SGAEVM
-440 NTSSTF
+440 NTSSDF
-446 FSSKLEFSVA
+446 FSCKLELSVA
-456 GESYFIERHG
+456 GESYFIERNG

-475 VTVNFY
+475 VIVNFY

-489 GEQRYETNDNIR
+489 GEQRYETNDSIR

-551 SKEKLK
+551 SKEHLK
-557 QLKYEIESH
+557 QLKYEIENH
-566 QKQKYNEKLTELQ
+566 QKQKYNESVTEYENSIIDIKSKLTQVEGSL
-579 NNYAEEK
+579 
-586 VKLQDLEKSLA
+586 DLNKKNSDIL
-597 STKIELEILT
+597 SVQIEN
-607 GAIDEKRKGI
+607 KRKELI
-617 ISYPKDNINY
+617 PYPKQSINY
-627 ATKIEEETRNN
+627 ATKIDEESRNEATL
-638 NNYKSILDDK
+638 SSSLESK
-648 RKSFLEARN
+648 RKSFVEARN
-657 VLKNKL
+657 ALKTNLSELDDMGERVDVSSNLLEVRKKISDFDRDIAVTDSEIKSSNKL
-663 SDLESMGIV
+663 IEH
-672 EDVSDILSSTRI
+672 
-684 NLQKIEKDITALDL
+684 LQG
-698 DIKAKDKLI
+698 
-707 AYLKDYE
+707 YE
-714 YDPNCSYC
+714 HDPNCVYC

-729 LDGELAK
+729 LDGEKAK
-736 KQLPSLKENLSNL
+736 KELPELLDKLEKLKQNKNEVAEYVEHLEISDSTYKKYRDKKAEAERLRSNL
-749 QNTKNSILEEIKSYE
+749 DNIESQ
-764 ILDSNYKK
+764 
-772 HVNAKSEIDTLK
+772 
-784 SNLSNLEN
+784 
-792 SANVVKEKIDL
+792 ANIIKEKIQI
-803 SNNLLSDYAQ
+803 SKNLILEYSEKLKEQESYKEIEQ
-813 KLENQDKY
+813 KNAE
-821 KDVEI
+821 
-826 KNSQIES
+826 IES
-833 DIFDLE
+833 EIAKLLE
-839 KQKKEIDS
+839 EKKSIDDA
-847 KIYQLAYSIGG
+847 IYQLAYTIGG
-858 HKNTIENTELRI
+858 HKSTITSNESKI
-870 KETKENIKNHKD
+870 KDIKLKIKKFKD
-882 ATVTYIN
+882 DTLTYNN

-899 DGVPLYIIKN
+899 DGIPLFIIKN
-909 YLPILEN
+909 YLPVLEN

-924 VASFNVQFELS
+924 VAAFNVQFELS
-935 DKTLEVFIC
+935 DKTLEVFIS
-944 YTNGTK
+944 YVNGPK

-1028 SKELFIVKDNGR
+1028 AKELFIVKENGH

>member
-1 MILLKNTGN
+1 MILIKDTG
-10 RVDKIFHISDIHV
+10 RKVDKIFHISDIHV
-23 YNYQRHEEYIEVFD
+23 YNYQRHEEYIEVFE

-46 MTPNSIIFLG
+46 MTDNSIIFLG

-117 TLYFLNK
+117 TLHFLNE

-143 IDNVIPAKS
+143 IENVIPAKS
-152 IKHDGTKILLYH
+152 FDAETKILMYH

-179 GNYLDVLEH
+179 GNYLDVLDH
-188 EDYDYILL
+188 ADYDYILL
-196 GDIHKHQYLNLEKT
+196 GDIHKHQYLNLERT

-225 LNHGII
+225 LKHGII
-231 EWDLNAKKSEFIKI
+231 EWDLNEKTSEFIKI
-245 ASSHGFYTFKLK
+245 ASSHGYYTFKLK

-274 VAITAENCTQDFI
+274 VAITAENCTQEFI
-287 DSFCLELE
+287 DSFCVALE
-295 KRYNVLRIKKP
+295 KKYNVLRIKKP
-306 KITKFI
+306 KVTKFI
-312 IDSGKEHVDLEKES
+312 IDNGKGEVSLDKENI
-326 SIRDFD
+326 IRDFEW
-332 RRQIILENYIED
+332 RHSMLERYVQNE
-344 VLKQE
+344 LKQE
-349 YQKDKFLDIHRN
+349 YQADKFLDIHKT
-361 ASLEIEDASEFIG
+361 ASLELDEPSEFIG

-381 FFFSN
+381 FEFSN
-386 MFSYGENNTFNLGEL
+386 MFSYGEGNVFNLGEL

-434 SGAEVL
+434 SGAEVM
-440 NTSSTF
+440 NTSSDF
-446 FSSKLEFSVA
+446 FSCKLELSVA
-456 GESYFIERHG
+456 GESYFIERNG

-475 VTVNFY
+475 VIVNFY

-489 GEQRYETNDNIR
+489 GEQRYETNDSIR

-551 SKEKLK
+551 SKEHLK
-557 QLKYEIESH
+557 QLKYEIENH
-566 QKQKYNEKLTELQ
+566 QKQKYNESVTEYENSIIDIKSKLTQVEGSL
-579 NNYAEEK
+579 
-586 VKLQDLEKSLA
+586 DLNKKNSDIL
-597 STKIELEILT
+597 SVQIEN
-607 GAIDEKRKGI
+607 KRKELI
-617 ISYPKDNINY
+617 PYPKQSINY
-627 ATKIEEETRNN
+627 ATKIDEESRNEATL
-638 NNYKSILDDK
+638 SSSLESK
-648 RKSFLEARN
+648 RKSFVEARN
-657 VLKNKL
+657 ALKTNLSELDDMGERVDVSSNLVEARKKL
-663 SDLESMGIV
+663 SDF
-672 EDVSDILSSTRI
+672 DRDIAVTDSEIKSS
-684 NLQKIEKDITALDL
+684 N
-698 DIKAKDKLI
+698 KLI
-707 AYLKDYE
+707 EHLQGYE
-714 YDPNCSYC
+714 HDPNCVYC

-729 LDGELAK
+729 LDGEKAK
-736 KQLPSLKENLSNL
+736 KELPELLDKLEKLK
-749 QNTKNSILEEIKSYE
+749 QNKNEVAEYVEHLEIS
-764 ILDSNYKK
+764 DSTYKK
-772 HVNAKSEIDTLK
+772 YRDKKAESDRLK
-784 SNLSNLEN
+784 SNLDNIESQ
-792 SANVVKEKIDL
+792 ANIIKEKIQI
-803 SNNLLSDYAQ
+803 SKNLILEYSEKLKEQESYKEIEQ
-813 KLENQDKY
+813 KNAE
-821 KDVEI
+821 
-826 KNSQIES
+826 IES
-833 DIFDLE
+833 EIAKLLE
-839 KQKKEIDS
+839 EKKSIDDA
-847 KIYQLAYSIGG
+847 IYQLAYTIGG
-858 HKNTIENTELRI
+858 HKSTITSNESKI
-870 KETKENIKNHKD
+870 KDIKLKIKKFKD
-882 ATVTYIN
+882 DTLTYNN

-899 DGVPLYIIKN
+899 DGIPLFIIKN
-909 YLPILEN
+909 YLPVLEN

-924 VASFNVQFELS
+924 VAAFNVQFELS
-935 DKTLEVFIC
+935 DKTLEVFIS
-944 YTNGTK
+944 YVNGPK

-1028 SKELFIVKDNGR
+1028 AKELFIVKENGH

>member
-1 MILLKNTGN
+1 MILIKDTG
-10 RVDKIFHISDIHV
+10 RKVDKIFHISDIHV
-23 YNYQRHEEYIEVFD
+23 YNYQRHEEYIEVFE

-46 MTPNSIIFLG
+46 MTDNSIIFLG

-117 TLYFLNK
+117 TLHFLNE

-143 IDNVIPAKS
+143 IENVIPAKS
-152 IKHDGTKILLYH
+152 FDAETKILMYH

-188 EDYDYILL
+188 ADYDYILL
-196 GDIHKHQYLNLEKT
+196 GDIHKHQYLNLERT

-225 LNHGII
+225 LTHGII
-231 EWDLNAKKSEFIKI
+231 EWDLNKKTSEFIKI
-245 ASSHGFYTFKLK
+245 ASSHGYYTFKLK

-274 VAITAENCTQDFI
+274 VAITAENCTQEFI
-287 DSFCLELE
+287 DSFCIALE
-295 KRYNVLRIKKP
+295 KKYNVLRIKKP
-306 KITKFI
+306 KVTKFI
-312 IDSGKEHVDLEKES
+312 IDNGKGEVSLDKENI
-326 SIRDFD
+326 IRDFEW
-332 RRQIILENYIED
+332 RHSMLERYVQNE
-344 VLKQE
+344 LKQE
-349 YQKDKFLDIHRN
+349 YQADKFLDIHKT
-361 ASLEIEDASEFIG
+361 ASLELDEPSEFIG

-381 FFFSN
+381 FEFSN
-386 MFSYGENNTFNLGEL
+386 MFSYGEGNVFNLGEL

-434 SGAEVL
+434 SGAEVM
-440 NTSSTF
+440 NTSSDF
-446 FSSKLEFSVA
+446 FSCKLELSVA
-456 GESYFIERHG
+456 GESYFIERNG

-475 VTVNFY
+475 VIVNFY

-489 GEQRYETNDNIR
+489 GEQRYETNDSIR

-551 SKEKLK
+551 SKEHLK
-557 QLKYEIESH
+557 QLKYEIENH
-566 QKQKYNEKLTELQ
+566 QKQKYNESVTEYENSIIDIKSKLTQVEGSL
-579 NNYAEEK
+579 
-586 VKLQDLEKSLA
+586 DLNKKNSDTL
-597 STKIELEILT
+597 SVQIEN
-607 GAIDEKRKGI
+607 KRKELI
-617 ISYPKDNINY
+617 PYPKQSINY
-627 ATKIEEETRNN
+627 ATKIDEESRNEATL
-638 NNYKSILDDK
+638 SSSLEDK
-648 RKSFLEARN
+648 RKSFVEARN
-657 VLKNKL
+657 ALKTNLSELDDMGERVDVSSNLVEVRKKL
-663 SDLESMGIV
+663 SDF
-672 EDVSDILSSTRI
+672 DRDIAVTDSEIKSS
-684 NLQKIEKDITALDL
+684 N
-698 DIKAKDKLI
+698 KLI
-707 AYLKDYE
+707 EHLQGYE
-714 YDPNCSYC
+714 HDPNCVYC

-729 LDGELAK
+729 LDGEKAK
-736 KQLPSLKENLSNL
+736 KELPELLDKLEKLK
-749 QNTKNSILEEIKSYE
+749 QNKNEVAEYVEHLEIA
-764 ILDSNYKK
+764 DSTYKK
-772 HVNAKSEIDTLK
+772 YKDKKAEADRLK
-784 SNLSNLEN
+784 SNLDNIESQ
-792 SANVVKEKIDL
+792 ANIIKEKIQI
-803 SNNLLSDYAQ
+803 SKNLILEYSEKLKEQESYKEIEQ
-813 KLENQDKY
+813 KNTE
-821 KDVEI
+821 
-826 KNSQIES
+826 IES
-833 DIFDLE
+833 EIAKLLE
-839 KQKKEIDS
+839 EKKSIDDA
-847 KIYQLAYSIGG
+847 IYQLAYTIGG
-858 HKNTIENTELRI
+858 HKSTITSNESKI
-870 KETKENIKNHKD
+870 KDIKLKIKKFKD
-882 ATVTYIN
+882 DTVTYNN

-899 DGVPLYIIKN
+899 DGIPLFIIKN
-909 YLPILEN
+909 YLPVLEN

-924 VASFNVQFELS
+924 VAAFNVQFELS
-935 DKTLEVFIC
+935 DKTLEVFIS
-944 YTNGTK
+944 YVNGPK

-1028 SKELFIVKDNGR
+1028 AKELFIVKENGH